1 MGTVVLRS
9 PAGGP
14 RRVENSRRA
23 SRAAPGGGLGAEA
36 GGLHFPR
43 CSAGACSRAGGGS
56 ARRLNAGGRSGAM
69 ELSALVRKLGHELT
83 EIRERSLKTI
93 LFKLDH
99 NLISYADLV
108 HEKALFHNLLEWFNF
123 PVVPIKEE
131 VLNFVNSLIKHP
143 PAAQKM
149 VGIGAV
155 EFFSQLRSD
164 VDPNLQAIIDGIVDR
179 LFFLSSELP
188 SSSSVCYQAQSQPSV
203 DQPVL
208 PQEELFTGYFC
219 QSRSHLPQL
228 EISPKRTVVK
238 CLKFSTFPW
247 LTLTSTDR
255 HILSSNESSLR
266 SNNQS
271 LIWSTCELLQDV
283 IMQDFPA
290 EIFLQRPKIVQSLL
304 SLLNLAFG
312 GDGRHQL
319 ALQAVSC
326 LQQLCIFLR
335 SRLNFHRDP
344 SFSSSEQGT
353 TSQNSSISYCQ
364 EARGAPRSQNPSP
377 GSSSPRPSVIGR
389 TVQRPRGDG
398 QDWDAVSSSGN
409 STQANVNSRISLH
422 SPFDVGHIDLPDI
435 ENEDTLELQMKQ
447 LSLPQFCVS
456 ILENAIPLLR
466 TGSRRMTMEVLELL
480 VEDMSLIGDAIS
492 ENVWEDDSL
501 FALELKDKLLL
512 VLSLLGET
520 ILYHKSNI
528 SAEQPKV
535 MLVHHRMTFISI
547 SLFTVR
553 LLQVLLPVEKASKV
567 TQKSLLNALFL
578 LSLDMSFSLEYP
590 SIHESIAA
598 YLEQMSTENYSIYKQ
613 VSEAAYSIEC
623 TCNFMVEVHKEGDK
637 NLSELLELAD
647 QALSS
652 LPFHLHFPLLQECIH
667 ICSNIWK
674 SAEANSLL
682 QVEGQKLLLHLL
694 SHPLLNIKAEAY
706 HCCLEVVKACLGIH
720 NIAKPV
726 PSISQGVHFLLHP
739 KVLYEICTFGLQE
752 DKNEVNSTAKSILIH
767 LLQGRLMMEVLTWNK
782 FTEALCPVIPVL
794 QGYADTKDT
803 LGKCIL
809 SLSET
814 TSDKGEGVLP
824 APPRLQA
831 ALRLLFSKKQLVRS
845 VAAKHLAFHVLNEE
859 GANLKRPCL
868 DSNVLSSISN
878 LFIMEGAMELK
889 LDDKMNSIIKAE
901 TVEKLYDI
909 LTSDAVDLVL
919 RKSAAEQLVVILEDT
934 KMHDIVKKLG
944 VIEKILAY
952 LNECVRV
959 DGKLME
965 SIVVPCLTLLRKIVS
980 ADPEVRLSLAQ
991 KPSLLLLLFRVSLIL
1006 QSDRAV
1012 LTETAVLLCLL
1023 LFDGIARTET
1033 WADGIASNNTE
1044 VPAFSLP
1051 VAVVRR
1057 YHLPVRITAHH
1068 VVSPNTVVVPLSS
1081 ECLAMKPVTDML
1093 KMAWNLSWYHGI
1105 ENLLQLINYEK
1116 ETETFLDSLKLSS
1129 EDILILKITHTN
1141 YGLQDCLSLII
1152 QAASHR
1158 DVRTALTRL
1167 SFYVLNDR
1175 LALKCSSGPCG
1186 TILKNFVWQKAMNR
1200 FLQVLPASVEDEK
1213 LLVDV
1218 LRFFNKLLREQKS
1231 NLESD
1236 HLKWILKS
1244 LLKNPKSLMGLLVR
1258 QDSQVQDEMDETQ
1271 AAVRQQLDK
1280 ELIRLFNLLLVYSM
1294 SVTDRE
1300 SLELAGLF
1308 RTELALKLLQCL
1320 RLTDAPHFYGLPSLE
1335 RTLQGMV
1342 HVTALPGWSTYSA
1355 AVEPVTICKKYLT
1368 GLLEVISSFYVEWGG
1383 NAMSFMGKGV
1393 TKSTVLC
1400 LLHLS
1405 HEMMAQAKDM
1415 DWISLWSLPYDSGE
1429 EQVLS
1434 HLGLAW
1440 LVPLWV
1446 DRDPEVRFT
1455 ALGIGSALTSIEIG
1469 CIALAESCQNI
1480 SGGLWG
1486 TVINILLDQSEC
1498 SMVRREA
1505 AFILQNLLVIPIP
1518 TEDTKDCIWQGPCV
1532 HDEESGLSQT
1542 GIPALKALLYHCQF
1556 YEHVNQMVKRCYL
1569 GCYMFDLNSYKED
1582 KLSIEKGGTTD
1593 FDDSLNLWKAP
1604 PSQRKSSHSH
1614 STSQTMIL
1622 SASPSLGSVAE
1633 LQATVPSSASFIPET
1648 VVDRLTAQG
1657 QSDTTITESP
1667 SQHDSPMSAARS
1679 KQCAVV
1685 TPALL
1690 SAVCS
1695 LLHNLLVVM
1704 PKDTGIALQQTHLLT
1719 TLSSLVSAN
1728 LVERCIL
1735 ELKAPLGRRCHIEN
1749 VKAQVLLLLQYLSS
1763 VSRLLKSCLLVDSQ
1777 LVSQD
1782 ELLKPL
1788 LENTFRIL
1796 TIHPKAGLDTELKS
1810 VLYETWVD
1818 SFSLLATLL
1827 WKNGQISFPS
1837 VTAALANHCTA
1848 IIDTISDC
1856 IHLSATYP
1864 ALYVASL
1871 QFLSVLLN
1879 EEGRKQLQDKQSV
1892 CQNPT
1897 ISFLLD
1903 HTEEC
1908 QAPVTQ
1914 LTALIIQVCE
1924 RKSSKDVLKE
1934 VATNALLSLL
1944 AVSKNAQKCALEADL
1959 IDSWIENMKHIHA
1972 QLNLDSLKPGKT
1984 QRKKE
1989 DNLIKELR
1997 CSMQLLRNCLFQN
2010 EECKMAAL
2018 KAHLVPVLHSL
2029 WPWLLADDSSMQIA
2043 LHLLCVYTANYPA
2056 GCASLCW
2063 ASGGQSSLLSAR
2075 SAAGN
2080 SLMHYI
2086 LKLASHV
2093 SNDNSPVQQVVF
2105 CLISNLAL
2113 SHDCRGII
2121 QKSNFLQNFL
2131 SLSLPKGSNKNS
2143 GNVSTLWL
2151 KLLLNISFG
2160 EDGQQMV
2167 MKINGFLDQIIEMCK
2182 YKHKSSQ
2189 HLALLILH
2197 NICFSPANKPKILG
2211 NDQAIAVLSS
2221 CLESNSP
2228 AVQRIGAASLWALL
2242 HNYQKAKVTLKNPS
2256 IRRRIDE
2263 AYSLVKKSSPQ
2274 PEENELHAY
2283 HVRCL
2288 ENIVQLLDC

>member
-1 MGTVVLRS
+1 
-9 PAGGP
+9 
-14 RRVENSRRA
+14 
-23 SRAAPGGGLGAEA
+23 
-36 GGLHFPR
+36 
-43 CSAGACSRAGGGS
+43 
-56 ARRLNAGGRSGAM
+56 M
-69 ELSALVRKLGHELT
+69 ELSSLVRKLGHELT

-108 HEKALFHNLLEWFNF
+108 HEKALFRNLLEWFNF
-123 PVVPIKEE
+123 PVVPVKEE

-149 VGIGAV
+149 IGIGAV

-164 VDPNLQAIIDGIVDR
+164 VDPNLQAIIDGIVDG
-179 LFFLSSELP
+179 LFFLPSELP
-188 SSSSVCYQAQSQPSV
+188 SSSLSVCYQAQAQPSV

-228 EISPKRTVVK
+228 QIPPKRTVVK

-255 HILSSNESSLR
+255 HVLSSNESSLR

-283 IMQDFPA
+283 IMQDFPP

-319 ALQAVSC
+319 ALQSVSC

-335 SRLNFHRDP
+335 RRLNFYRDP

-353 TSQNSSISYCQ
+353 ASQNSSISYCQ

-377 GSSSPRPSVIGR
+377 GSSSPRPFVIGR

-409 STQANVNSRISLH
+409 STQANANSRISLH

-435 ENEDTLELQMKQ
+435 DNEDTLELQMKQ

-456 ILENAIPLLR
+456 ILENAVPLLR
-466 TGSRRMTMEVLELL
+466 TGSRRVTMEVLELL
-480 VEDMSLIGDAIS
+480 VEDMFLIGDAIS

-512 VLSLLGET
+512 VLGLLGET

-535 MLVHHRMTFISI
+535 MLVHHRMAFISV

-553 LLQVLLPVEKASKV
+553 LLQILLPVEKASKV

-590 SIHESIAA
+590 SIHESVAA

-623 TCNFMVEVHKEGDK
+623 TCSFMVEVHKEGDK

-674 SAEANSLL
+674 SAKANSLL
-682 QVEGQKLLLHLL
+682 QAEGQKLLLHLL

-706 HCCLEVVKACLGIH
+706 HCCLEVVKDCLGIH

-726 PSISQGVHFLLHP
+726 PSICQGVHFLLHP

-752 DKNEVNSTAKSILIH
+752 DKNEVNSTAKTILIH
-767 LLQGRLMMEVLTWNK
+767 LLQGQLMMEVLTWNK
-782 FTEALCPVIPVL
+782 FIEALFPVLPVL

-824 APPRLQA
+824 RTPRLQA

-845 VAAKHLAFHVLNEE
+845 VAAKHLAFHLLNEE
-859 GANLKRPCL
+859 GASLKRPPL
-868 DSNVLSSISN
+868 DGDVLSSISN
-878 LFIMEGAMELK
+878 LFIVEGAMELK
-889 LDDKMNSIIKAE
+889 MNDKMDSIIKAE
-901 TVEKLYDI
+901 TVEKLYEI

-944 VIEKILAY
+944 VKEKILAY
-952 LNECVRV
+952 LNECVHV

-965 SIVVPCLTLLRKIVS
+965 SIVLPCLTLLRKIVS
-980 ADPEVRLSLAQ
+980 VDPVVRLSLAQ
-991 KPSLLLLLFRVSLIL
+991 QPSLLLLLFRVSLIL

-1023 LFDGIARTET
+1023 LFDEVARTET
-1033 WADGIASNNTE
+1033 WADGIASNYTE

-1068 VVSPNTVVVPLSS
+1068 VVSPNTVVIPLSS
-1081 ECLAMKPVTDML
+1081 ECLTMKPVSDML
-1093 KMAWNLSWYHGI
+1093 KTAWNLSWYHGI

-1116 ETETFLDSLKLSS
+1116 EAETFLDSLKLSS

-1152 QAASHR
+1152 QAASHS

-1175 LALKCSSGPCG
+1175 LALKCSSGPFG
-1186 TILKNFVWQKAMNR
+1186 TTLKSFDWQKAMSR

-1218 LRFFNKLLREQKS
+1218 LRFLNKLLREQKS

-1244 LLKNPKSLMGLLVR
+1244 FLKNQPKSLLGLLVR
-1258 QDSQVQDEMDETQ
+1258 TESQVQDEMDETQ
-1271 AAVRQQLDK
+1271 AAVRQRLDK
-1280 ELIRLFNLLLVYSM
+1280 ELIHLFNMLLVCSM

-1300 SLELAGLF
+1300 GLELAGSF
-1308 RTELALKLLQCL
+1308 RTVLALKLLQCL

-1355 AVEPVTICKKYLT
+1355 EVEPVTICKKYLT

-1405 HEMMAQAKDM
+1405 HEMMAQAKDT
-1415 DWISLWSLPYDSGE
+1415 
-1429 EQVLS
+1429 
-1434 HLGLAW
+1434 
-1440 LVPLWV
+1440 
-1446 DRDPEVRFT
+1446 VRFT
-1455 ALGIGSALTSIEIG
+1455 ALGIGSALTSLEKG
-1469 CIALAESCQNI
+1469 CIALGESCQNI

-1518 TEDTKDCIWQGPCV
+1518 TEDLKDCIWQGPCV

-1556 YEHVNQMVKRCYL
+1556 YEQVNQMVKHCYL
-1569 GCYMFDLNSYKED
+1569 GCYMFDLNSYKEEN
-1582 KLSIEKGGTTD
+1582 LSIEKGGVTD

-1604 PSQRKSSHSH
+1604 PSQSKSSHSH
-1614 STSQTMIL
+1614 STSETMIL
-1622 SASPSLGSVAE
+1622 SASPSLGSVTE

-1667 SQHDSPMSAARS
+1667 SEHDSPMSAALS
-1679 KQCAVV
+1679 KQRAVV

-1719 TLSSLVSAN
+1719 TLSSLVSAS

-1735 ELKAPLGRRCHIEN
+1735 ELKAPLGHRCHTEH
-1749 VKAQVLLLLQYLSS
+1749 VKAQVLLLLQYMSS
-1763 VSRLLKSCLLVDSQ
+1763 VSRLLKSCLLVDSH

-1788 LENTFRIL
+1788 LGNTFKIL
-1796 TIHPKAGLDTELKS
+1796 TIRPKDGLDTELTS
-1810 VLYETWVD
+1810 VLHETWVD
-1818 SFSLLATLL
+1818 FFSFLATLL
-1827 WKNGQISFPS
+1827 WKSGQISFPS

-1856 IHLSATYP
+1856 IHLSTTYP

-1903 HTEEC
+1903 HTEGC

-1944 AVSKNAQKCALEADL
+1944 AVSKNAQKCALKADL
-1959 IDSWIENMKHIHA
+1959 IDSCIENMKHIHA
-1972 QLNLDSLKPGKT
+1972 QLNLVSLKPGKA

-2010 EECKMAAL
+2010 EECKMAVL
-2018 KAHLVPVLHSL
+2018 KTHLVPVLHSL
-2029 WPWLLADDSSMQIA
+2029 WPWFLADDSSMQIA

-2063 ASGGQSSLLSAR
+2063 ASGGQSLLPSAR

-2080 SLMHYI
+2080 SLMHNI

-2113 SHDCRGII
+2113 SHDCKGII

-2143 GNVSTLWL
+2143 SNVSTLWL

-2189 HLALLILH
+2189 YLALLILH

-2211 NDQAIAVLSS
+2211 NDQAIAVLSA

-2283 HVRCL
+2283 HVKCL
-2288 ENIVQLLDC
+2288 ENVVQLLDC

>member
-1 MGTVVLRS
+1 
-9 PAGGP
+9 
-14 RRVENSRRA
+14 
-23 SRAAPGGGLGAEA
+23 
-36 GGLHFPR
+36 
-43 CSAGACSRAGGGS
+43 
-56 ARRLNAGGRSGAM
+56 
-69 ELSALVRKLGHELT
+69 GHELT

-108 HEKALFHNLLEWFNF
+108 HEKVLFRNLLEWFNF
-123 PVVPIKEE
+123 PVVPVKEE
-131 VLNFVNSLIKHP
+131 VLNFVNNLIKHP
-143 PAAQKM
+143 PAAQNM
-149 VGIGAV
+149 IGIGAV

-164 VDPNLQAIIDGIVDR
+164 VDPNLQAIIDGIVDG
-179 LFFLSSELP
+179 LFFLPSELP
-188 SSSSVCYQAQSQPSV
+188 SSSLSVCYQAQAQPSV
-203 DQPVL
+203 DQSVL

-228 EISPKRTVVK
+228 EIPPKRTVVK

-255 HILSSNESSLR
+255 HVLSSNESSLR

-290 EIFLQRPKIVQSLL
+290 EIFLQRPKIVQARIQIKFKVFIGSLL

-335 SRLNFHRDP
+335 RRLNFHRDP
-344 SFSSSEQGT
+344 NFSSSEQGT
-353 TSQNSSISYCQ
+353 VSQNSSISYCQ

-377 GSSSPRPSVIGR
+377 GSSSPRPFVIGR

-409 STQANVNSRISLH
+409 STQANANSRISLH

-435 ENEDTLELQMKQ
+435 DNEDTLELQMKQ

-456 ILENAIPLLR
+456 ILESAIPLLR
-466 TGSRRMTMEVLELL
+466 TGSRRVTMEVLELL
-480 VEDMSLIGDAIS
+480 VEDMFLIGDAIS
-492 ENVWEDDSL
+492 ENVWQDDSL

-512 VLSLLGET
+512 VLGLLGET

-535 MLVHHRMTFISI
+535 MLVHHRMAFISI

-553 LLQVLLPVEKASKV
+553 LLQILLPVEKASKV

-590 SIHESIAA
+590 SIHESVAA

-623 TCNFMVEVHKEGDK
+623 TCSFMVEIHKEGDK

-667 ICSNIWK
+667 MCSNIWK
-674 SAEANSLL
+674 SAKANSLL
-682 QVEGQKLLLHLL
+682 QAEGQKLLLRLL
-694 SHPLLNIKAEAY
+694 SHPLLNVKAEAY
-706 HCCLEVVKACLGIH
+706 RCCLEVVKDCLGIH

-726 PSISQGVHFLLHP
+726 SSICQGVHFLLHP

-752 DKNEVNSTAKSILIH
+752 DKNEVNSTAKTILIH
-767 LLQGRLMMEVLTWNK
+767 LLQGQLMMEVLTWNK
-782 FTEALCPVIPVL
+782 FIEALFPVLPVL

-814 TSDKGEGVLP
+814 TSDKGEGILP
-824 APPRLQA
+824 RTSRLQA
-831 ALRLLFSKKQLVRS
+831 ALRLLFSKKQLVRA
-845 VAAKHLAFHVLNEE
+845 VAAKHLAFHLLNEE
-859 GANLKRPCL
+859 GASLKRPPL
-868 DSNVLSSISN
+868 DGNVLSSISN
-878 LFIMEGAMELK
+878 LFIVEGAMELK
-889 LDDKMNSIIKAE
+889 MNDKMDSIIKVK

-909 LTSDAVDLVL
+909 FTSDAVDLVL

-944 VIEKILAY
+944 VKEKILSY
-952 LNECVRV
+952 LNECVHV
-959 DGKLME
+959 DGKLIE
-965 SIVVPCLTLLRKIVS
+965 SIMLPCLTLLRKIVC
-980 ADPEVRLSLAQ
+980 ADPVVRLSLAQ
-991 KPSLLLLLFRVSLIL
+991 QPSLLLLLFRVSLIL

-1012 LTETAVLLCLL
+1012 LTETVVLLCLL
-1023 LFDGIARTET
+1023 LFDEVARIET
-1033 WADGIASNNTE
+1033 WADGIASNCTE
-1044 VPAFSLP
+1044 EPAFSLP

-1081 ECLAMKPVTDML
+1081 ECLSMKPVSDML
-1093 KMAWNLSWYHGI
+1093 KTAWNLSWYHGI

-1116 ETETFLDSLKLSS
+1116 EAETFLDSLKLSS
-1129 EDILILKITHTN
+1129 EDILILKITHAN
-1141 YGLQDCLSLII
+1141 CGLQDCLSLII
-1152 QAASHR
+1152 QAASHS

-1175 LALKCSSGPCG
+1175 LALKCSSGPCE
-1186 TILKNFVWQKAMNR
+1186 TTLKIFDWQKAINR

-1218 LRFFNKLLREQKS
+1218 LRFLNKLLRDQKS

-1244 LLKNPKSLMGLLVR
+1244 LLKNQPKSLLGLLVR
-1258 QDSQVQDEMDETQ
+1258 PESQVQDEMDETQ
-1271 AAVRQQLDK
+1271 AAVRQRLDK
-1280 ELIRLFNLLLVYSM
+1280 ELIRLFNMLLVCSV

-1300 SLELAGLF
+1300 GLELAGSF

-1415 DWISLWSLPYDSGE
+1415 DWISLWSLPYDNSE

-1455 ALGIGSALTSIEIG
+1455 ALGIGSALTSLEKG

-1518 TEDTKDCIWQGPCV
+1518 TEDLKDCIWQGPSV

-1542 GIPALKALLYHCQF
+1542 GVPALKALLYHCQF
-1556 YEHVNQMVKRCYL
+1556 YEQVNQMVKHCYL
-1569 GCYMFDLNSYKED
+1569 GCYMFDLDSYKENN
-1582 KLSIEKGGTTD
+1582 LSQEKGGITD
-1593 FDDSLNLWKAP
+1593 FDDSLNLWNAP
-1604 PSQRKSSHSH
+1604 PSQSKSSHSH
-1614 STSQTMIL
+1614 STSETMIL
-1622 SASPSLGSVAE
+1622 SASPSLGSVTE

-1648 VVDRLTAQG
+1648 GVDRLTAQG
-1657 QSDTTITESP
+1657 KSSLSQSDTTITESP
-1667 SQHDSPMSAARS
+1667 SEHNSPKSAALS
-1679 KQCAVV
+1679 KQRAVV

-1704 PKDTGIALQQTHLLT
+1704 PEDTGLALQQTHLLT

-1735 ELKAPLGRRCHIEN
+1735 ELKAPLGHQCHIEH
-1749 VKAQVLLLLQYLSS
+1749 VKAQVLLLLQYVSS
-1763 VSRLLKSCLLVDSQ
+1763 VSRLLKSCLLVDSH

-1788 LENTFRIL
+1788 LGNTFKIL
-1796 TIHPKAGLDTELKS
+1796 TIRPKDGLDTELTS
-1810 VLYETWVD
+1810 VLHETWVD
-1818 SFSLLATLL
+1818 FFSLLATLL
-1827 WKNGQISFPS
+1827 WRSGQICFPS

-1856 IHLSATYP
+1856 IHLSTTHP

-1879 EEGRKQLQDKQSV
+1879 EEGRKWLQDKQSM

-1903 HTEEC
+1903 HTEGS
-1908 QAPVTQ
+1908 QAAVTQ

-1959 IDSWIENMKHIHA
+1959 IDSCIENMKHIHA
-1972 QLNLDSLKPGKT
+1972 QLNLDSLKPGKA

-2010 EECKMAAL
+2010 EDCKMAVL
-2018 KAHLVPVLHSL
+2018 KTHLVPVLHSL
-2029 WPWLLADDSSMQIA
+2029 WPWFLADDFSMQIA

-2063 ASGGQSSLLSAR
+2063 ASGGQSSLPSAR

-2080 SLMHYI
+2080 SLMHNI
-2086 LKLASHV
+2086 LKLASRV

-2113 SHDCRGII
+2113 SHDCKGII

-2143 GNVSTLWL
+2143 SNVSTLWL

-2211 NDQAIAVLSS
+2211 NDQAIAVLSA

-2263 AYSLVKKSSPQ
+2263 AYSLVKKNSPQ

-2283 HVRCL
+2283 HVKCL

>member
-1 MGTVVLRS
+1 
-9 PAGGP
+9 
-14 RRVENSRRA
+14 
-23 SRAAPGGGLGAEA
+23 
-36 GGLHFPR
+36 
-43 CSAGACSRAGGGS
+43 
-56 ARRLNAGGRSGAM
+56 M

-108 HEKALFHNLLEWFNF
+108 HEKALFRNLLEWFNF

-131 VLNFVNSLIKHP
+131 VLNFVNSLIK
-143 PAAQKM
+143 
-149 VGIGAV
+149 
-155 EFFSQLRSD
+155 LRSD

-188 SSSSVCYQAQSQPSV
+188 SSPSVCYQAQSQPSV
-203 DQPVL
+203 DQP
-208 PQEELFTGYFC
+208 
-219 QSRSHLPQL
+219 
-228 EISPKRTVVK
+228 
-238 CLKFSTFPW
+238 
-247 LTLTSTDR
+247 
-255 HILSSNESSLR
+255 
-266 SNNQS
+266 
-271 LIWSTCELLQDV
+271 
-283 IMQDFPA
+283 
-290 EIFLQRPKIVQSLL
+290 
-304 SLLNLAFG
+304 
-312 GDGRHQL
+312 
-319 ALQAVSC
+319 
-326 LQQLCIFLR
+326 
-335 SRLNFHRDP
+335 
-344 SFSSSEQGT
+344 
-353 TSQNSSISYCQ
+353 
-364 EARGAPRSQNPSP
+364 
-377 GSSSPRPSVIGR
+377 
-389 TVQRPRGDG
+389 
-398 QDWDAVSSSGN
+398 
-409 STQANVNSRISLH
+409 
-422 SPFDVGHIDLPDI
+422 GHIDLPDI

-501 FALELKDKLLL
+501 FALEL
-512 VLSLLGET
+512 
-520 ILYHKSNI
+520 
-528 SAEQPKV
+528 
-535 MLVHHRMTFISI
+535 
-547 SLFTVR
+547 
-553 LLQVLLPVEKASKV
+553 ASKV
-567 TQKSLLNALFL
+567 TQKSLLNALFV

-623 TCNFMVEVHKEGDK
+623 TSNFMVEVHKEGDK
-637 NLSELLELAD
+637 NLSELLELA
-647 QALSS
+647 
-652 LPFHLHFPLLQECIH
+652 
-667 ICSNIWK
+667 
-674 SAEANSLL
+674 
-682 QVEGQKLLLHLL
+682 
-694 SHPLLNIKAEAY
+694 
-706 HCCLEVVKACLGIH
+706 GIH
-720 NIAKPV
+720 NIAKPM

-752 DKNEVNSTAKSILIH
+752 DKNE
-767 LLQGRLMMEVLTWNK
+767 
-782 FTEALCPVIPVL
+782 
-794 QGYADTKDT
+794 GYADTKDT

-824 APPRLQA
+824 ATPRLQA

-868 DSNVLSSISN
+868 DSNVLSSIAN
-878 LFIMEGAMELK
+878 LFIIEGAMELK

-919 RKSAAEQLVVILEDT
+919 RKSAAEQLVVILEVVLAIFAFPTDT
-934 KMHDIVKKLG
+934 KMHDIVKRLG

-965 SIVVPCLTLLRKIVS
+965 SVVVPCLTLLRKIVS

-991 KPSLLLLLFRVSLIL
+991 QPSLLLLLFRVSLIL
-1006 QSDRAV
+1006 QGDRAV
-1012 LTETAVLLCLL
+1012 LTETTVLLCLL

-1116 ETETFLDSLKLSS
+1116 ETETFLDSLKLSP
-1129 EDILILKITHTN
+1129 EDILILKVTHTN

-1152 QAASHR
+1152 QAASH
-1158 DVRTALTRL
+1158 
-1167 SFYVLNDR
+1167 
-1175 LALKCSSGPCG
+1175 
-1186 TILKNFVWQKAMNR
+1186 
-1200 FLQVLPASVEDEK
+1200 
-1213 LLVDV
+1213 
-1218 LRFFNKLLREQKS
+1218 
-1231 NLESD
+1231 SD
-1236 HLKWILKS
+1236 
-1244 LLKNPKSLMGLLVR
+1244 PKSLMGLLVR

-1405 HEMMAQAKDM
+1405 HEMMAQAKDT

-1498 SMVRREA
+1498 SMVRRE
-1505 AFILQNLLVIPIP
+1505 
-1518 TEDTKDCIWQGPCV
+1518 GPCV

-1593 FDDSLNLWKAP
+1593 FDDSLNLWKPP

-1667 SQHDSPMSAARS
+1667 SQHDSPMSAALS

-1695 LLHNLLVVM
+1695 FLHNLLVVM

-1719 TLSSLVSAN
+1719 TLS
-1728 LVERCIL
+1728 
-1735 ELKAPLGRRCHIEN
+1735 
-1749 VKAQVLLLLQYLSS
+1749 
-1763 VSRLLKSCLLVDSQ
+1763 RLLKSCLLVDSQ
-1777 LVSQD
+1777 LVIQD

-1827 WKNGQISFPS
+1827 WKSGQISFPS

-1856 IHLSATYP
+1856 IHLSTTYP

-1944 AVSKNAQKCALEADL
+1944 AVSKNAQRCALEADL

-1972 QLNLDSLKPGKT
+1972 QLNLDSLKPGKA

-1997 CSMQLLRNCLFQN
+1997 CSMQFLRNCLFQN
-2010 EECKMAAL
+2010 EECKDLQKELLGGLKEVAVDNWRAL
-2018 KAHLVPVLHSL
+2018 SFALYTIALLYSHVVLHFVG
-2029 WPWLLADDSSMQIA
+2029 PVVDNHHFH
-2043 LHLLCVYTANYPA
+2043 LH
-2056 GCASLCW
+2056 
-2063 ASGGQSSLLSAR
+2063 
-2075 SAAGN
+2075 
-2080 SLMHYI
+2080 
-2086 LKLASHV
+2086 
-2093 SNDNSPVQQVVF
+2093 
-2105 CLISNLAL
+2105 
-2113 SHDCRGII
+2113 
-2121 QKSNFLQNFL
+2121 
-2131 SLSLPKGSNKNS
+2131 
-2143 GNVSTLWL
+2143 
-2151 KLLLNISFG
+2151 
-2160 EDGQQMV
+2160 E
-2167 MKINGFLDQIIEMCK
+2167 
-2182 YKHKSSQ
+2182 
-2189 HLALLILH
+2189 
-2197 NICFSPANKPKILG
+2197 
-2211 NDQAIAVLSS
+2211 
-2221 CLESNSP
+2221 
-2228 AVQRIGAASLWALL
+2228 
-2242 HNYQKAKVTLKNPS
+2242 
-2256 IRRRIDE
+2256 
-2263 AYSLVKKSSPQ
+2263 
-2274 PEENELHAY
+2274 
-2283 HVRCL
+2283 
-2288 ENIVQLLDC
+2288 VQLAIH

>member
-1 MGTVVLRS
+1 
-9 PAGGP
+9 
-14 RRVENSRRA
+14 
-23 SRAAPGGGLGAEA
+23 
-36 GGLHFPR
+36 
-43 CSAGACSRAGGGS
+43 
-56 ARRLNAGGRSGAM
+56 M
-69 ELSALVRKLGHELT
+69 ELSSLVRKLGHELT

-108 HEKALFHNLLEWFNF
+108 HEKALFRNLLEWFNF
-123 PVVPIKEE
+123 PVVPVKEE

-149 VGIGAV
+149 IGIGAV

-164 VDPNLQAIIDGIVDR
+164 VDPNLQAIIDGIVDG
-179 LFFLSSELP
+179 LFFLPSELP
-188 SSSSVCYQAQSQPSV
+188 SSSLSVCYQAQAQPSV

-228 EISPKRTVVK
+228 QIPPKRTVVK

-255 HILSSNESSLR
+255 HVLSSNESSLR

-319 ALQAVSC
+319 ALQSVSC

-335 SRLNFHRDP
+335 RRLNFHRDP

-353 TSQNSSISYCQ
+353 ASQNSSISYCQ

-377 GSSSPRPSVIGR
+377 GSSSPRPFVIGR

-409 STQANVNSRISLH
+409 STQANANSRISLH
-422 SPFDVGHIDLPDI
+422 SPFDVGHTDLPDI
-435 ENEDTLELQMKQ
+435 DNEDTLELQMKQ

-466 TGSRRMTMEVLELL
+466 TGSRRVTMEVLELL
-480 VEDMSLIGDAIS
+480 VEDMFLIGDAIS

-512 VLSLLGET
+512 VLGLLGET

-535 MLVHHRMTFISI
+535 MLVHHRMAFISV

-553 LLQVLLPVEKASKV
+553 LLQILLPVEKASKV

-590 SIHESIAA
+590 SIHESVAA

-623 TCNFMVEVHKEGDK
+623 TCSFMVEVRKEGDK

-652 LPFHLHFPLLQECIH
+652 LPFHLHFPLLQECVH

-674 SAEANSLL
+674 SAKANSLL
-682 QVEGQKLLLHLL
+682 QAEGQKLLLHLL

-706 HCCLEVVKACLGIH
+706 HCCLEVVKDCLGIH

-726 PSISQGVHFLLHP
+726 PSICQGVHFLLHP

-752 DKNEVNSTAKSILIH
+752 DKNEVNSTAKTILIH
-767 LLQGRLMMEVLTWNK
+767 LLQGQLMMEVLTWNK
-782 FTEALCPVIPVL
+782 FIEALFSVLPVL

-824 APPRLQA
+824 RTPRLQA

-845 VAAKHLAFHVLNEE
+845 VAAKHLAFHLLNEE
-859 GANLKRPCL
+859 GASLKRPPL
-868 DSNVLSSISN
+868 DGDVLSSISN
-878 LFIMEGAMELK
+878 LFIVEGAVELK
-889 LDDKMNSIIKAE
+889 MNDKMDSIIKAE
-901 TVEKLYDI
+901 TVEKLYEI

-944 VIEKILAY
+944 VKEKILAY
-952 LNECVRV
+952 LNECVHV

-965 SIVVPCLTLLRKIVS
+965 SIVLPCLTLLRKIVS
-980 ADPEVRLSLAQ
+980 VDPVVRLSLAQ
-991 KPSLLLLLFRVSLIL
+991 QPSLLLLLFRVSLIL

-1023 LFDGIARTET
+1023 LFDEVARTET
-1033 WADGIASNNTE
+1033 WADGIASNYTE

-1057 YHLPVRITAHH
+1057 YHLPVRITGHH
-1068 VVSPNTVVVPLSS
+1068 VVSPNTVVIPLSS
-1081 ECLAMKPVTDML
+1081 ECLTMKPVSDML
-1093 KMAWNLSWYHGI
+1093 KTAWNLSWYHGI

-1116 ETETFLDSLKLSS
+1116 EAETFLDSLKLSS

-1152 QAASHR
+1152 QAASHS
-1158 DVRTALTRL
+1158 DVRTSLTRL

-1175 LALKCSSGPCG
+1175 LALKCSSGPFG
-1186 TILKNFVWQKAMNR
+1186 TTLKSFDWQKAMNR

-1218 LRFFNKLLREQKS
+1218 LRFLNKLLREQKS

-1244 LLKNPKSLMGLLVR
+1244 FLKNQPKSLLGLLVR
-1258 QDSQVQDEMDETQ
+1258 TESQVQDEMDETQ
-1271 AAVRQQLDK
+1271 AAVRQRLDK
-1280 ELIRLFNLLLVYSM
+1280 ELIRLFNMLLVCSV

-1300 SLELAGLF
+1300 GLELSGSF

-1355 AVEPVTICKKYLT
+1355 EVEPVTICKKYLT

-1405 HEMMAQAKDM
+1405 HEMMAQAKD
-1415 DWISLWSLPYDSGE
+1415 
-1429 EQVLS
+1429 
-1434 HLGLAW
+1434 
-1440 LVPLWV
+1440 
-1446 DRDPEVRFT
+1446 T
-1455 ALGIGSALTSIEIG
+1455 
-1469 CIALAESCQNI
+1469 
-1480 SGGLWG
+1480 
-1486 TVINILLDQSEC
+1486 
-1498 SMVRREA
+1498 A

-1518 TEDTKDCIWQGPCV
+1518 TEDLKDCIWQGPCV

-1556 YEHVNQMVKRCYL
+1556 YEQVNQMVKHCYL

-1582 KLSIEKGGTTD
+1582 NLNIEKGGVTD

-1604 PSQRKSSHSH
+1604 PSQSKSSHSH
-1614 STSQTMIL
+1614 STSETMIL
-1622 SASPSLGSVAE
+1622 SASPSLGSVTE

-1667 SQHDSPMSAARS
+1667 SEHDSPMSAALS
-1679 KQCAVV
+1679 KQRAVV

-1719 TLSSLVSAN
+1719 TLSSLVSAS

-1735 ELKAPLGRRCHIEN
+1735 ELKAPLGHRCHTEH
-1749 VKAQVLLLLQYLSS
+1749 VKAQVLLLLQYMSS
-1763 VSRLLKSCLLVDSQ
+1763 VSRLLKSCLLVDSH

-1788 LENTFRIL
+1788 LGNTFKIL
-1796 TIHPKAGLDTELKS
+1796 TIRPKDGLDTELTS

-1818 SFSLLATLL
+1818 FFSFLATLL
-1827 WKNGQISFPS
+1827 WKSGQISFPS
-1837 VTAALANHCTA
+1837 VTAALANHCAA

-1856 IHLSATYP
+1856 IHLSTTYP

-1903 HTEEC
+1903 HTEGC

-1924 RKSSKDVLKE
+1924 RKSSKDGLKE

-1944 AVSKNAQKCALEADL
+1944 AVSKNAQKCALKADL
-1959 IDSWIENMKHIHA
+1959 IDSCIENMKHIHA
-1972 QLNLDSLKPGKT
+1972 QLNLVSLKPGKA

-2010 EECKMAAL
+2010 EECKMAVL
-2018 KAHLVPVLHSL
+2018 KTHLVPVLHSL
-2029 WPWLLADDSSMQIA
+2029 WPWFLADDSSMQIA

-2063 ASGGQSSLLSAR
+2063 ASGGQSLLPSAR

-2080 SLMHYI
+2080 SLMHNI

-2113 SHDCRGII
+2113 SHDCKGII

-2143 GNVSTLWL
+2143 SNVSTLWL

-2189 HLALLILH
+2189 YLALLILH

-2211 NDQAIAVLSS
+2211 NDQAIAVLSA

-2256 IRRRIDE
+2256 IRRKIDE

-2283 HVRCL
+2283 HVKCL
-2288 ENIVQLLDC
+2288 ENVVQLLDC

>member
-1 MGTVVLRS
+1 MGFLI
-9 PAGGP
+9 PFFWA
-14 RRVENSRRA
+14 
-23 SRAAPGGGLGAEA
+23 
-36 GGLHFPR
+36 
-43 CSAGACSRAGGGS
+43 
-56 ARRLNAGGRSGAM
+56 
-69 ELSALVRKLGHELT
+69 GHELT

-93 LFKLDH
+93 LLKLDH

-108 HEKALFHNLLEWFNF
+108 HEKALFRNLLEWFNF
-123 PVVPIKEE
+123 PVVPIKVE

-143 PAAQKM
+143 LAAQKM
-149 VGIGAV
+149 IEIGAV
-155 EFFSQLRSD
+155 EFFSQLRFD
-164 VDPNLQAIIDGIVDR
+164 VDPNLQAIIDGILDG
-179 LFFLSSELP
+179 LFFLPSELP

-219 QSRSHLPQL
+219 QNRSHLPQL

-255 HILSSNESSLR
+255 HVLSSNESSLR

-290 EIFLQRPKIVQSLL
+290 EIFLQRPKIVSVLMVWSLQSLL

-335 SRLNFHRDP
+335 RRLNFHRDP

-353 TSQNSSISYCQ
+353 ASQNSSISYCQ

-409 STQANVNSRISLH
+409 STQANANSRISLH
-422 SPFDVGHIDLPDI
+422 SPFGEFAHVEHIDLPDT

-466 TGSRRMTMEVLELL
+466 TGSRRVTMEALELL

-512 VLSLLGET
+512 VLGLLGET

-535 MLVHHRMTFISI
+535 MLVHHRMAFISI

-553 LLQVLLPVEKASKV
+553 LLQILLPVEKASKV

-590 SIHESIAA
+590 SMHESVAA

-623 TCNFMVEVHKEGDK
+623 TCSFMVEVHKEGDK

-667 ICSNIWK
+667 ICSYIWK
-674 SAEANSLL
+674 SAEVNSLL
-682 QVEGQKLLLHLL
+682 QAEGQKLLLHLL
-694 SHPLLNIKAEAY
+694 AHPLLNIKAEAY
-706 HCCLEVVKACLGIH
+706 HRCLEVVKDCLGIH
-720 NIAKPV
+720 NVAKPV
-726 PSISQGVHFLLHP
+726 PSICQGVHFLLHP
-739 KVLYEICTFGLQE
+739 KVLYEICAFGLQE
-752 DKNEVNSTAKSILIH
+752 DKNEVNSTAKAILIH
-767 LLQGRLMMEVLTWNK
+767 LLQGQLMMEVLTWNK
-782 FTEALCPVIPVL
+782 FIQALCPVIPVL

-814 TSDKGEGVLP
+814 TSDKGEGILP
-824 APPRLQA
+824 RTPRLQA

-845 VAAKHLAFHVLNEE
+845 GAAKHLAFHLLNEQ

-878 LFIMEGAMELK
+878 LFIIERAMELK

-919 RKSAAEQLVVILEDT
+919 RRSAAEQLAVILEDT

-944 VIEKILAY
+944 VIDKILAY
-952 LNECVRV
+952 LNECVHM

-965 SIVVPCLTLLRKIVS
+965 SLVVPCLTLLRKIVW
-980 ADPEVRLSLAQ
+980 ADPDVRLSLAQ
-991 KPSLLLLLFRVSLIL
+991 QPSLLLLLFRVSLIL

-1012 LTETAVLLCLL
+1012 LTETTVLLFIL
-1023 LFDGIARTET
+1023 LFEEVARPET
-1033 WADGIASNNTE
+1033 WADTASNNTE

-1081 ECLAMKPVTDML
+1081 ECLSMKPVSDML
-1093 KMAWNLSWYHGI
+1093 KTAWNLSWYHGI
-1105 ENLLQLINYEK
+1105 ENLLQLMNYEK
-1116 ETETFLDSLKLSS
+1116 EAETFLDCLKLSS
-1129 EDILILKITHTN
+1129 EDIVILKITHTS

-1152 QAASHR
+1152 QAASHK

-1175 LALKCSSGPCG
+1175 LSLKCSSGPCG
-1186 TILKNFVWQKAMNR
+1186 TTLKSFVWQKAIDR

-1218 LRFFNKLLREQKS
+1218 LRFLNKLLREQKS

-1236 HLKWILKS
+1236 HLKWFLKS
-1244 LLKNPKSLMGLLVR
+1244 LLKNQPKSLMGLLVR
-1258 QDSQVQDEMDETQ
+1258 PESHVQDEMDETQ
-1271 AAVRQQLDK
+1271 AAVRQRLDK
-1280 ELIRLFNLLLVYSM
+1280 ELIRLFNTLLVCSM
-1294 SVTDRE
+1294 PVTDRE
-1300 SLELAGLF
+1300 GLELAGSF

-1320 RLTDAPHFYGLPSLE
+1320 RVTDAPHFYGLPSLE

-1405 HEMMAQAKDM
+1405 HEMMAQAKDA
-1415 DWISLWSLPYDSGE
+1415 DWISLWSLPYDNSE
-1429 EQVLS
+1429 EQALS

-1455 ALGIGSALTSIEIG
+1455 ALGIGSALTSLETG

-1505 AFILQNLLVIPIP
+1505 AFILQNLLVIPIS
-1518 TEDTKDCIWQGPCV
+1518 TEDTKDSVWQGPCV

-1542 GIPALKALLYHCQF
+1542 GIPALKALLYHCKF
-1556 YEHVNQMVKRCYL
+1556 YEHVNQMVKHCYL
-1569 GCYMFDLNSYKED
+1569 GCYMFGLNSYKED
-1582 KLSIEKGGTTD
+1582 KLKAEKGGITD

-1604 PSQRKSSHSH
+1604 PSQSKSSHSH
-1614 STSQTMIL
+1614 STSETMIL
-1622 SASPSLGSVAE
+1622 SASPSLGSVTE
-1633 LQATVPSSASFIPET
+1633 LQATVPSLASFIPET

-1657 QSDTTITESP
+1657 QSDTTITESA
-1667 SQHDSPMSAARS
+1667 SQHDSPISAALS
-1679 KQCAVV
+1679 KQRAVV

-1719 TLSSLVSAN
+1719 TLSSLVSAS
-1728 LVERCIL
+1728 LVERCVL
-1735 ELKAPLGRRCHIEN
+1735 ELKAPLGHQCHIEH

-1763 VSRLLKSCLLVDSQ
+1763 VSRLLKSCLLVDSH
-1777 LVSQD
+1777 LLSQD

-1788 LENTFRIL
+1788 LGNTFRIL
-1796 TIHPKAGLDTELKS
+1796 TVRPKDGLDTRLTC
-1810 VLYETWVD
+1810 VLHETWAD

-1827 WKNGQISFPS
+1827 WKSGQISFPS

-1856 IHLSATYP
+1856 IHLSTTYP

-1879 EEGRKQLQDKQSV
+1879 EEGKKHFQDKQSV
-1892 CQNPT
+1892 RQSPT

-1908 QAPVTQ
+1908 QASVTQ

-1959 IDSWIENMKHIHA
+1959 IDSCIENMKHVHA
-1972 QLNLDSLKPGKT
+1972 QLNLDSLKPGKG
-1984 QRKKE
+1984 QKKKE

-2010 EECKMAAL
+2010 EDCKVAAL

-2029 WPWLLADDSSMQIA
+2029 WPWFLADDSSMQIA
-2043 LHLLCVYTANYPA
+2043 LHLLCVYTENYPA

-2063 ASGGQSSLLSAR
+2063 AGGGQSSLPSAR

-2080 SLMHYI
+2080 SLTHYV

-2093 SNDNSPVQQVVF
+2093 STDNSPVQQVVF
-2105 CLISNLAL
+2105 CLVSNLAL
-2113 SHDCRGII
+2113 SHDCKGII

-2151 KLLLNISFG
+2151 RLLLNISFG

-2197 NICFSPANKPKILG
+2197 NICFSPANKSKILG
-2211 NDQAIAVLSS
+2211 NDQAIAVLSA

-2263 AYSLVKKSSPQ
+2263 AYSLVK
-2274 PEENELHAY
+2274 
-2283 HVRCL
+2283 
-2288 ENIVQLLDC
+2288 

>member
-1 MGTVVLRS
+1 
-9 PAGGP
+9 
-14 RRVENSRRA
+14 
-23 SRAAPGGGLGAEA
+23 
-36 GGLHFPR
+36 
-43 CSAGACSRAGGGS
+43 
-56 ARRLNAGGRSGAM
+56 M
-69 ELSALVRKLGHELT
+69 ELAALVRKLGHELT

-108 HEKALFHNLLEWFNF
+108 REKALFRNLLEWFNF

-143 PAAQKM
+143 AAAQKM

-164 VDPNLQAIIDGIVDR
+164 VDPHLQAIIDGIVDR

-188 SSSSVCYQAQSQPSV
+188 SGSSVCYQAQSQPS
-203 DQPVL
+203 
-208 PQEELFTGYFC
+208 ELFTGYFC

-238 CLKFSTFPW
+238 CLKFSSFPW

-255 HILSSNESSLR
+255 HVLSSNESSLR

-335 SRLNFHRDP
+335 TRLNFHRDP

-353 TSQNSSISYCQ
+353 ASQNSSISYCQ
-364 EARGAPRSQNPSP
+364 EARGAPGSQNPSP

-409 STQANVNSRISLH
+409 STQANANSRVSLH
-422 SPFDVGHIDLPDI
+422 SPFDVGHTDLPDI
-435 ENEDTLELQMKQ
+435 ENEDPLELQMKQ

-466 TGSRRMTMEVLELL
+466 TGSRRVTMEVLELL

-501 FALELKDKLLL
+501 FALELVRDKLLL
-512 VLSLLGET
+512 VLGLLGET

-535 MLVHHRMTFISI
+535 MLMHHRMAFISI

-590 SIHESIAA
+590 SMHESIAA

-623 TCNFMVEVHKEGDK
+623 TCSFMVEVHKEGDK
-637 NLSELLELAD
+637 NLSELLELAA

-652 LPFHLHFPLLQECIH
+652 LPFHLHFPLLRECIH

-682 QVEGQKLLLHLL
+682 QVESQKLLLHLL

-706 HCCLEVVKACLGIH
+706 HCCLEVVKDCLGIH

-726 PSISQGVHFLLHP
+726 PSICQGVHFLLQP

-752 DKNEVNSTAKSILIH
+752 DKSEVNSTAKAILIH

-782 FTEALCPVIPVL
+782 FIEALCPVIPVL

-814 TSDKGEGVLP
+814 TCDKGEGILP
-824 APPRLQA
+824 GTPRLQA

-868 DSNVLSSISN
+868 NGNVLSSISN
-878 LFIMEGAMELK
+878 LFIIEGAMELK

-934 KMHDIVKKLG
+934 KMHDILKKLG

-952 LNECVRV
+952 LNECVHV
-959 DGKLME
+959 DGKVKLME
-965 SIVVPCLTLLRKIVS
+965 SLVVPCLILLRKIVC
-980 ADPEVRLSLAQ
+980 ADPVVRLSLAQ
-991 KPSLLLLLFRVSLIL
+991 QPSLLLLLFRVSLIL

-1012 LTETAVLLCLL
+1012 LIEAAVLLCLL
-1023 LFDGIARTET
+1023 LFDEVARTET
-1033 WADGIASNNTE
+1033 W
-1044 VPAFSLP
+1044 
-1051 VAVVRR
+1051 

-1081 ECLAMKPVTDML
+1081 ECLAMKPVADML

-1105 ENLLQLINYEK
+1105 ENLLQLANYEK
-1116 ETETFLDSLKLSS
+1116 ETEIFLDSLKLSS
-1129 EDILILKITHTN
+1129 EDILILKITHTD

-1186 TILKNFVWQKAMNR
+1186 TTLKSFVWQKAMNR

-1218 LRFFNKLLREQKS
+1218 LRFLNKLLREQKS

-1244 LLKNPKSLMGLLVR
+1244 LLKNPKSLTGLLVR
-1258 QDSQVQDEMDETQ
+1258 PESQVQDEMDETQ
-1271 AAVRQQLDK
+1271 AAVRQRLDK
-1280 ELIRLFNLLLVYSM
+1280 ELIRLFNLLLVCSM
-1294 SVTDRE
+1294 SVTDRYK
-1300 SLELAGLF
+1300 SLELAGSI

-1355 AVEPVTICKKYLT
+1355 AVDPVTICKKYLT

-1455 ALGIGSALTSIEIG
+1455 ALGIGSALTSLEMG

-1518 TEDTKDCIWQGPCV
+1518 TEDRKDCIWQGPCV

-1556 YEHVNQMVKRCYL
+1556 YEHVNQMVKHCYL

-1582 KLSIEKGGTTD
+1582 KLN

-1614 STSQTMIL
+1614 STSETMVTCRVIINFKYK
-1622 SASPSLGSVAE
+1622 VVCE
-1633 LQATVPSSASFIPET
+1633 L
-1648 VVDRLTAQG
+1648 
-1657 QSDTTITESP
+1657 DTTISESP
-1667 SQHDSPMSAARS
+1667 SQHDAPMSAGLS
-1679 KQCAVV
+1679 KQRAVV

-1719 TLSSLVSAN
+1719 ALSRYEINNCLCTFLSSLIFSCVIFADP
-1728 LVERCIL
+1728 
-1735 ELKAPLGRRCHIEN
+1735 EL
-1749 VKAQVLLLLQYLSS
+1749 
-1763 VSRLLKSCLLVDSQ
+1763 
-1777 LVSQD
+1777 
-1782 ELLKPL
+1782 
-1788 LENTFRIL
+1788 T
-1796 TIHPKAGLDTELKS
+1796 S
-1810 VLYETWVD
+1810 VLHETWVD
-1818 SFSLLATLL
+1818 SFSLVATLL

-1837 VTAALANHCTA
+1837 VTAAFANHCTA

-1856 IHLSATYP
+1856 IHLSTTYP

-1897 ISFLLD
+1897 VSFLLD

-1959 IDSWIENMKHIHA
+1959 IDSCIENMKHIHA
-1972 QLNLDSLKPGKT
+1972 QLNLDSLKPGKA

-1989 DNLIKELR
+1989 DDLIKELR

-2029 WPWLLADDSSMQIA
+2029 WPWFITDDSSMEIA

-2063 ASGGQSSLLSAR
+2063 ASGGQSSLPSAR

-2113 SHDCRGII
+2113 SHDCKGII

-2131 SLSLPKGSNKNS
+2131 SLSLTKGSNKNS

-2211 NDQAIAVLSS
+2211 NAIAVLSA
-2221 CLESNSP
+2221 CLESSSP

-2283 HVRCL
+2283 HLKCL

>member
-1 MGTVVLRS
+1 
-9 PAGGP
+9 
-14 RRVENSRRA
+14 
-23 SRAAPGGGLGAEA
+23 
-36 GGLHFPR
+36 
-43 CSAGACSRAGGGS
+43 
-56 ARRLNAGGRSGAM
+56 M
-69 ELSALVRKLGHELT
+69 ELSSLVRKLGHELT

-108 HEKALFHNLLEWFNF
+108 HEKALFRNLLEWFNF
-123 PVVPIKEE
+123 PVVPMKEE
-131 VLNFVNSLIKHP
+131 VLNFVNNLIKHP
-143 PAAQKM
+143 PAAQKLI
-149 VGIGAV
+149 GIGAV
-155 EFFSQLRSD
+155 EFFSQLRPN
-164 VDPNLQAIIDGIVDR
+164 VNPNLQAIIDGIVDG
-179 LFFLSSELP
+179 LFFLPSGLP
-188 SSSSVCYQAQSQPSV
+188 SSSLPVHYQTQSQPSV
-203 DQPVL
+203 DQTVP
-208 PQEELFTGYFC
+208 PQEEIFTGYFC
-219 QSRSHLPQL
+219 QGRSDLPQL
-228 EISPKRTVVK
+228 EMPPKRTVVK

-255 HILSSNESSLR
+255 HVLSSNESSLR

-304 SLLNLAFG
+304 SMLNLAFG
-312 GDGRHQL
+312 GDGRHRL

-326 LQQLCIFLR
+326 LQQLCISLR
-335 SRLNFHRDP
+335 IRLNFHRDP
-344 SFSSSEQGT
+344 SFSSTEQGT
-353 TSQNSSISYCQ
+353 ASQNSSMSYCQ
-364 EARGAPRSQNPSP
+364 EARGPPRSQNASP

-398 QDWDAVSSSGN
+398 QDWDAASSSGN
-409 STQANVNSRISLH
+409 STQANISSRIPLH
-422 SPFDVGHIDLPDI
+422 SPLEVGHIDLPDV

-456 ILENAIPLLR
+456 ILENAVPLLR
-466 TGSRRMTMEVLELL
+466 TGSRRVTMEVLELL
-480 VEDMSLIGDAIS
+480 VEDMFLIGDAIS

-512 VLSLLGET
+512 VLGLLGET
-520 ILYHKSNI
+520 ILYHQTNTST
-528 SAEQPKV
+528 EQPEI
-535 MLVHHRMTFISI
+535 MLVHHRMAFISV

-553 LLQVLLPVEKASKV
+553 LLQILLPVEKASKV
-567 TQKSLLNALFL
+567 VQKSLLSALFL
-578 LSLDMSFSLEYP
+578 LSLDLSFSLEHP

-613 VSEAAYSIEC
+613 ASEAAYSIEC
-623 TCNFMVEVHKEGDK
+623 TCSFMIEVHKKGDR
-637 NLSELLELAD
+637 NLSELVELAD

-652 LPFHLHFPLLQECIH
+652 LPYHQHFPFLQECVR

-674 SAEANSLL
+674 SADADSLL
-682 QVEGQKLLLHLL
+682 QAEGQKVLLRLL
-694 SHPLLNIKAEAY
+694 SHPLLNIKTEAY
-706 HCCLEVVKACLGIH
+706 RCCLEVVKDCLGIH

-726 PSISQGVHFLLHP
+726 SSICHGVHFLLHP
-739 KVLYEICTFGLQE
+739 KVLYEICAFGLQE
-752 DKNEVNSTAKSILIH
+752 DKNEVNSTAKAILMH
-767 LLQGRLMMEVLTWNK
+767 LLQGRLVMAVLTWNK
-782 FTEALCPVIPVL
+782 FIEALYPVIPVL
-794 QGYADTKDT
+794 QGYADTKDA
-803 LGKCIL
+803 LGNCIL
-809 SLSET
+809 NLSET
-814 TSDKGEGVLP
+814 TSDTGEGILP
-824 APPRLQA
+824 RPTRVRA

-845 VAAKHLAFHVLNEE
+845 IALKHLTFHLLNEE
-859 GANLKRPCL
+859 GANLKRPHL
-868 DSNVLSSISN
+868 HGSVLSSISN
-878 LFIMEGAMELK
+878 LFILERAIELK
-889 LDDKMNSIIKAE
+889 LDDKKESIFKAE

-919 RKSAAEQLVVILEDT
+919 RKSAAEQLAIILEDI
-934 KMHDIVKKLG
+934 KMHGTVKKLG
-944 VIEKILAY
+944 VIEKILTY
-952 LNECVRV
+952 LNECIHV

-965 SIVVPCLTLLRKIVS
+965 SIVLPCLTLLRKLVY
-980 ADPEVRLSLAQ
+980 ADPVVRLSLAQ
-991 KPSLLLLLFRVSLIL
+991 QSSSLLLLFRVSLVF
-1006 QSDRAV
+1006 QNDRAV
-1012 LTETAVLLCLL
+1012 VTETTVLLCLL
-1023 LFDGIARTET
+1023 LFDEVARTEM
-1033 WADGIASNNTE
+1033 WADGITINDTDL
-1044 VPAFSLP
+1044 PAFSLP

-1057 YHLPVRITAHH
+1057 YHLPVKITAHH

-1081 ECLAMKPVTDML
+1081 EYLTMKPVSDML

-1116 ETETFLDSLKLSS
+1116 EAETFLDSLKLSS

-1141 YGLQDCLSLII
+1141 YGLQDCLNSII
-1152 QAASHR
+1152 QAVSHR
-1158 DVRTALTRL
+1158 DVRAALTRL

-1175 LALKCSSGPCG
+1175 LALKCSSGSCG
-1186 TILKNFVWQKAMNR
+1186 TTLKRFVWQKAINR

-1218 LRFFNKLLREQKS
+1218 LRFLNKLLREQRS
-1231 NLESD
+1231 SLESD

-1244 LLKNPKSLMGLLVR
+1244 LLKNKPKSLLDLLVR
-1258 QDSQVQDEMDETQ
+1258 SESQVRDEIDEIQT
-1271 AAVRQQLDK
+1271 AVRQRLDK
-1280 ELIRLFNLLLVYSM
+1280 ELIRLFNTLLFC
-1294 SVTDRE
+1294 SVSVADRE
-1300 SLELAGLF
+1300 GLELAGTF

-1335 RTLQGMV
+1335 RTLRGMV
-1342 HVTALPGWSTYSA
+1342 HVTALPDWSTYSA

-1405 HEMMAQAKDM
+1405 HEMMAQAKDT
-1415 DWISLWSLPYDSGE
+1415 DWITLWSLPYDNSE
-1429 EQVLS
+1429 EQVAS
-1434 HLGLAW
+1434 QLGLAW

-1455 ALGIGSALTSIEIG
+1455 ALGIGSALTSLEIG

-1518 TEDTKDCIWQGPCV
+1518 SEDVKDCIWQGPCV

-1542 GIPALKALLYHCQF
+1542 GKPALKALLYHCQF
-1556 YEHVNQMVKRCYL
+1556 YEHVNQMVKHCYL
-1569 GCYMFDLNSYKED
+1569 GCYMFDLNSSKED
-1582 KLSIEKGGTTD
+1582 NLIIEKGGITD

-1604 PSQRKSSHSH
+1604 SSQSRSSHSQ
-1614 STSQTMIL
+1614 STSETMIR
-1622 SASPSLGSVAE
+1622 SVSPSLGSATE
-1633 LQATVPSSASFIPET
+1633 LQAIVPTNSTSFIPET
-1648 VVDRLTAQG
+1648 VVDRLIAQG
-1657 QSDTTITESP
+1657 QSDTTTTESP
-1667 SQHDSPMSAARS
+1667 SQHDSPVSATLS
-1679 KQCAVV
+1679 KQRAVV

-1695 LLHNLLVVM
+1695 LLHNLLVVT
-1704 PKDTGIALQQTHLLT
+1704 PKDTGIALQQAHLLT
-1719 TLSSLVSAN
+1719 ALSSLVSAN

-1735 ELKAPLGRRCHIEN
+1735 ELKAPLGHPCHIEH
-1749 VKAQVLLLLQYLSS
+1749 VKVQVLLLLQYLSS

-1777 LVSQD
+1777 LVIQD
-1782 ELLKPL
+1782 ELLKSL
-1788 LENTFRIL
+1788 LGNTFSIL
-1796 TIHPKAGLDTELKS
+1796 AIRSKDGLDTELTS
-1810 VLYETWVD
+1810 VLHETWVD
-1818 SFSLLATLL
+1818 FFNLLATLL
-1827 WKNGQISFPS
+1827 WKSGQISFPA

-1848 IIDTISDC
+1848 IIDTICDC
-1856 IHLSATYP
+1856 IHLSDTYP
-1864 ALYVASL
+1864 ALYMASL

-1879 EEGRKQLQDKQSV
+1879 EEGRRQLQDKQSI
-1892 CQNPT
+1892 CENPPV
-1897 ISFLLD
+1897 SFLVD
-1903 HTEEC
+1903 CIEGC
-1908 QAPVTQ
+1908 QVSVTQ

-1944 AVSKNAQKCALEADL
+1944 AVSKNAQKCALEVDL
-1959 IDSWIENMKHIHA
+1959 IDNCVENMKHTHA
-1972 QLNLDSLKPGKT
+1972 QLNLDALKPVKA
-1984 QRKKE
+1984 QKKKE
-1989 DNLIKELR
+1989 DNLIKQLK

-2018 KAHLVPVLHSL
+2018 QAHLVPVLHSL
-2029 WPWLLADDSSMQIA
+2029 WPWFLTDDSSMQIA
-2043 LHLLCVYTANYPA
+2043 LHLLCVYTADYPA

-2063 ASGGQSSLLSAR
+2063 ATGGQSSLPSAR

-2080 SLMHYI
+2080 SLMHNI
-2086 LKLASHV
+2086 LKLASQV
-2093 SNDNSPVQQVVF
+2093 SNDNSPIQQVVF
-2105 CLISNLAL
+2105 CLLSNLAL
-2113 SHDCRGII
+2113 SHDCKGVI

-2131 SLSLPKGSNKNS
+2131 SLSLPKGSNKNPS
-2143 GNVSTLWL
+2143 NVSALWL

-2160 EDGQQMV
+2160 EDGQQMI
-2167 MKINGFLDQIIEMCK
+2167 MKINGFLDQIVEMCN

-2189 HLALLILH
+2189 HLALLVLH
-2197 NICFSPANKPKILG
+2197 NICFSTTNKPKILA
-2211 NDQAIAVLSS
+2211 NDKAIVVLSG
-2221 CLESNSP
+2221 CLESDSC
-2228 AVQRIGAASLWALL
+2228 AVQRIGAAALWALL

-2263 AYSLVKKSSPQ
+2263 AYSLVKKSIPK

-2283 HVRCL
+2283 YLKCL
-2288 ENIVQLLDC
+2288 ENIVQLLDS

>member
-1 MGTVVLRS
+1 
-9 PAGGP
+9 
-14 RRVENSRRA
+14 
-23 SRAAPGGGLGAEA
+23 
-36 GGLHFPR
+36 
-43 CSAGACSRAGGGS
+43 
-56 ARRLNAGGRSGAM
+56 M

-108 HEKALFHNLLEWFNF
+108 HEKALFRNLLEWFNF

-143 PAAQKM
+143 LAAQKM
-149 VGIGAV
+149 IGIGAV

-164 VDPNLQAIIDGIVDR
+164 VDPNLQAIIDGIVDG
-179 LFFLSSELP
+179 LFFLPSELP

-203 DQPVL
+203 DQP
-208 PQEELFTGYFC
+208 EELFTGYFC

-228 EISPKRTVVK
+228 EISPKRTAGMCMK

-255 HILSSNESSLR
+255 HVLSSNESSLR

-335 SRLNFHRDP
+335 RRLNFHRDP

-353 TSQNSSISYCQ
+353 ASQNSSMSYCQ
-364 EARGAPRSQNPSP
+364 EARDAARSQNPSP

-409 STQANVNSRISLH
+409 STQANANSRISLH
-422 SPFDVGHIDLPDI
+422 SPFDVGHIDLPDT

-456 ILENAIPLLR
+456 ILENTIPLLR
-466 TGSRRMTMEVLELL
+466 TGSRRVTMEALELL

-492 ENVWEDDSL
+492 ENVWDDDSL

-512 VLSLLGET
+512 VLGLLGET

-535 MLVHHRMTFISI
+535 MLVHHRMAFISI

-553 LLQVLLPVEKASKV
+553 LLQILLPVEKASKV

-590 SIHESIAA
+590 SMHESVAA

-623 TCNFMVEVHKEGDK
+623 TCSFMVEVHKEGDK

-674 SAEANSLL
+674 SPEASSLL
-682 QVEGQKLLLHLL
+682 QAEGQKLLLHLL
-694 SHPLLNIKAEAY
+694 SYPLLNIKAEAY
-706 HCCLEVVKACLGIH
+706 HCCLEVVKDCLGIH
-720 NIAKPV
+720 NIAKPK
-726 PSISQGVHFLLHP
+726 PSVCQGVHFLLHP

-752 DKNEVNSTAKSILIH
+752 DKSEVNSTAKAILLH

-782 FTEALCPVIPVL
+782 FIEALCPVIPVL

-814 TSDKGEGVLP
+814 TSDKGEGILP
-824 APPRLQA
+824 RTPRLQA

-845 VAAKHLAFHVLNEE
+845 VAAKHLAFHLLNEE

-868 DSNVLSSISN
+868 DGNVLSSISN
-878 LFIMEGAMELK
+878 LFILEGAMEVK
-889 LDDKMNSIIKAE
+889 WDDKTNSIIKVK

-934 KMHDIVKKLG
+934 KMHGIVKKLG

-952 LNECVRV
+952 LNECVHV

-965 SIVVPCLTLLRKIVS
+965 SIVVPCLALLRKIVC
-980 ADPEVRLSLAQ
+980 ADPVVRLSLAQ
-991 KPSLLLLLFRVSLIL
+991 QPSLLLSLFRASLIL

-1012 LTETAVLLCLL
+1012 LTETTVLLCLL
-1023 LFDGIARTET
+1023 LFDEVARTET
-1033 WADGIASNNTE
+1033 WYENPLILIEINFNNTE

-1081 ECLAMKPVTDML
+1081 ECLAMKPVSDML
-1093 KMAWNLSWYHGI
+1093 RTAWNLSWYHGI
-1105 ENLLQLINYEK
+1105 EHLLQLINYEK
-1116 ETETFLDSLKLSS
+1116 EAETFLDSLKLSS

-1158 DVRTALTRL
+1158 DVRTALIRL

-1186 TILKNFVWQKAMNR
+1186 TTLKSFVWQKAMER

-1218 LRFFNKLLREQKS
+1218 LRFLNKFLREQKS

-1236 HLKWILKS
+1236 HLKWFLKS
-1244 LLKNPKSLMGLLVR
+1244 LLKNQPKSLMGLLVR
-1258 QDSQVQDEMDETQ
+1258 PESQGQDEMDETQ
-1271 AAVRQQLDK
+1271 AAVRQRLDK
-1280 ELIRLFNLLLVYSM
+1280 ELIRLFNMLLVCSM
-1294 SVTDRE
+1294 AVTDRE
-1300 SLELAGLF
+1300 GLELAGSF

-1320 RLTDAPHFYGLPSLE
+1320 RVTDAPHFYGLPSLE

-1405 HEMMAQAKDM
+1405 HEMMAQAKDE
-1415 DWISLWSLPYDSGE
+1415 DWISLWSLPYDNSE
-1429 EQVLS
+1429 EQALS

-1455 ALGIGSALTSIEIG
+1455 ALGIGSALTSLEIG

-1505 AFILQNLLVIPIP
+1505 AFILQNLLVMPIP
-1518 TEDTKDCIWQGPCV
+1518 TEDREDCIWQGPCV
-1532 HDEESGLSQT
+1532 HDEDSGLSQT

-1556 YEHVNQMVKRCYL
+1556 YEHVNQMVKHCYL
-1569 GCYMFDLNSYKED
+1569 GCYMFGLNSYQED
-1582 KLSIEKGGTTD
+1582 KLSAEKGGVTD

-1604 PSQRKSSHSH
+1604 PSQSKSSHSH
-1614 STSQTMIL
+1614 STSETMIL
-1622 SASPSLGSVAE
+1622 SVSPSLGSVTE
-1633 LQATVPSSASFIPET
+1633 LQATVPNSASFIPET
-1648 VVDRLTAQG
+1648 VVDRLRTQG

-1667 SQHDSPMSAARS
+1667 SQHDSPTSAALS
-1679 KQCAVV
+1679 KQRAVV

-1704 PKDTGIALQQTHLLT
+1704 PKDTGTALQQTHLLT
-1719 TLSSLVSAN
+1719 TLSSLVSGN
-1728 LVERCIL
+1728 LVERYIL
-1735 ELKAPLGRRCHIEN
+1735 ELKAPLGQPCHIEH

-1763 VSRLLKSCLLVDSQ
+1763 VSRLLKSCLLVDTH

-1788 LENTFRIL
+1788 LGNTFRIL
-1796 TIHPKAGLDTELKS
+1796 AIRPKDGLDTGLTS
-1810 VLYETWVD
+1810 VLHETWVD

-1827 WKNGQISFPS
+1827 WKSGQISFPS
-1837 VTAALANHCTA
+1837 VTGALANHCTA

-1856 IHLSATYP
+1856 IHLSTTYP

-1879 EEGRKQLQDKQSV
+1879 EEGRQQFQDKQSI
-1892 CQNPT
+1892 CQNLT
-1897 ISFLLD
+1897 MSFLLD
-1903 HTEEC
+1903 HTDEC
-1908 QAPVTQ
+1908 QAPITQ

-1924 RKSSKDVLKE
+1924 GKSSKDVLKE

-1959 IDSWIENMKHIHA
+1959 IDSCIENMKHIHA
-1972 QLNLDSLKPGKT
+1972 QLNLDSIKPGKG

-2018 KAHLVPVLHSL
+2018 GAHLVPVLHSL
-2029 WPWLLADDSSMQIA
+2029 WPWFLADDSSMQIA
-2043 LHLLCVYTANYPA
+2043 LHLLCVYTENYPA

-2063 ASGGQSSLLSAR
+2063 AAGGQSSLPSAR

-2113 SHDCRGII
+2113 SHDCKGII

-2211 NDQAIAVLSS
+2211 NDQAIAVLSA

-2283 HVRCL
+2283 HVKCL
-2288 ENIVQLLDC
+2288 ENIVQLLDS

>member
-1 MGTVVLRS
+1 
-9 PAGGP
+9 
-14 RRVENSRRA
+14 
-23 SRAAPGGGLGAEA
+23 
-36 GGLHFPR
+36 
-43 CSAGACSRAGGGS
+43 
-56 ARRLNAGGRSGAM
+56 
-69 ELSALVRKLGHELT
+69 GHELT

-108 HEKALFHNLLEWFNF
+108 HEKALFRNLLEWFNF

-131 VLNFVNSLIKHP
+131 VLNFVNDLIKHP
-143 PAAQKM
+143 PAAQQM
-149 VGIGAV
+149 IGIGAV
-155 EFFSQLRSD
+155 EFFSQLRPD
-164 VDPNLQAIIDGIVDR
+164 VDPNLQAIIDGIVDG
-179 LFFLSSELP
+179 LFFLPSELP
-188 SSSSVCYQAQSQPSV
+188 SSSLSVCYQAQSQPSV

-228 EISPKRTVVK
+228 EIPPKRTVVK

-255 HILSSNESSLR
+255 HVLSSNESSLR

-290 EIFLQRPKIVQSLL
+290 EIFLQRPKIVLVLMVLSLQSLL

-312 GDGRHQL
+312 GDGRHRL

-326 LQQLCIFLR
+326 LQQLCTFLR

-344 SFSSSEQGT
+344 SFSSTEQGT
-353 TSQNSSISYCQ
+353 ASQNSSISYCQ

-409 STQANVNSRISLH
+409 STQANANSRISLH
-422 SPFDVGHIDLPDI
+422 SPFEVGNTDLPDI

-466 TGSRRMTMEVLELL
+466 TGSRRVTMEVLELL
-480 VEDMSLIGDAIS
+480 VEDMFLIGYAIS

-512 VLSLLGET
+512 VLGLLGET
-520 ILYHKSNI
+520 ILYHKTNI
-528 SAEQPKV
+528 SAEQPQV
-535 MLVHHRMTFISI
+535 MLVHHRMAFISI

-553 LLQVLLPVEKASKV
+553 LLQILLPVEKASKV

-613 VSEAAYSIEC
+613 VSEASYSIEC
-623 TCNFMVEVHKEGDK
+623 TCSFMVEVRKEGDK
-637 NLSELLELAD
+637 NLSELVELAD

-674 SAEANSLL
+674 SAEPNSLL

-706 HCCLEVVKACLGIH
+706 RCCLEVVKDCLGIH
-720 NIAKPV
+720 NVAKPV
-726 PSISQGVHFLLHP
+726 SSICQGVHFLLHP

-752 DKNEVNSTAKSILIH
+752 DKNEVNSTAKAILIH
-767 LLQGRLMMEVLTWNK
+767 LLQGRLIMAVLTWNK
-782 FTEALCPVIPVL
+782 FIDALCPVIPVL

-814 TSDKGEGVLP
+814 TSDKGEGILP
-824 APPRLQA
+824 GTTRLQA

-845 VAAKHLAFHVLNEE
+845 VAPKHLAFHLLNEE
-859 GANLKRPCL
+859 GANLKRPRL
-868 DSNVLSSISN
+868 DGNVLSSISN
-878 LFIMEGAMELK
+878 LFVIEGAIELK
-889 LDDKMNSIIKAE
+889 LDDKMESIIKAE

-919 RKSAAEQLVVILEDT
+919 RKSAAEQLGVILEDT

-952 LNECVRV
+952 LNECVHV

-965 SIVVPCLTLLRKIVS
+965 SIVLPCLTLLRKIVC
-980 ADPEVRLSLAQ
+980 ADPVVRLSLAQ
-991 KPSLLLLLFRVSLIL
+991 QSSLLLLLFRVSLIL

-1012 LTETAVLLCLL
+1012 LTETTVLLCLL
-1023 LFDGIARTET
+1023 LFDEAARTEM
-1033 WADGIASNNTE
+1033 WADGIASNNSD

-1068 VVSPNTVVVPLSS
+1068 VVSPNTIVLPLSS
-1081 ECLAMKPVTDML
+1081 ECLTMKPVSDML

-1116 ETETFLDSLKLSS
+1116 EAEIFLDSLKLSS

-1141 YGLQDCLSLII
+1141 HGLQDCLSSIV

-1158 DVRTALTRL
+1158 DVRTVLTRL

-1186 TILKNFVWQKAMNR
+1186 TTLKSFVWQKAINR

-1218 LRFFNKLLREQKS
+1218 LRFLNKLLREQKS

-1244 LLKNPKSLMGLLVR
+1244 LLRDQSKSLLGLLVR
-1258 QDSQVQDEMDETQ
+1258 PESRVRDEIDETQ
-1271 AAVRQQLDK
+1271 AAVRQRLDK
-1280 ELIRLFNLLLVYSM
+1280 ELIRLFNMLLVCSM

-1300 SLELAGLF
+1300 GLELAGCF

-1342 HVTALPGWSTYSA
+1342 HVTALPDWSTYSA
-1355 AVEPVTICKKYLT
+1355 AVEPVTICRKYLT

-1405 HEMMAQAKDM
+1405 HEMMAQAKDT
-1415 DWISLWSLPYDSGE
+1415 DWISLWSLPYDNSE

-1455 ALGIGSALTSIEIG
+1455 ALGIGSALTSLEIG

-1518 TEDTKDCIWQGPCV
+1518 TEDMKDCIWQGPCV
-1532 HDEESGLSQT
+1532 HDEESGLSQR

-1556 YEHVNQMVKRCYL
+1556 YEHVNQMVKHCYL

-1582 KLSIEKGGTTD
+1582 NLNTEKGGITD
-1593 FDDSLNLWKAP
+1593 FDDSLNLWKTP
-1604 PSQRKSSHSH
+1604 PSQSKSSHSH
-1614 STSQTMIL
+1614 STSETMIL
-1622 SASPSLGSVAE
+1622 SASPSLGSVTE
-1633 LQATVPSSASFIPET
+1633 LQATVPSSTSFIPET

-1667 SQHDSPMSAARS
+1667 SQHDSPMSAALS

-1719 TLSSLVSAN
+1719 ALSSLVSAN

-1735 ELKAPLGRRCHIEN
+1735 ELKSPLGHRCHTEH

-1763 VSRLLKSCLLVDSQ
+1763 VSKLLKSCFLMDSH
-1777 LVSQD
+1777 LASQD

-1796 TIHPKAGLDTELKS
+1796 TIRHKDGLDTKLTS
-1810 VLYETWVD
+1810 VLHETWVD
-1818 SFSLLATLL
+1818 FFSLLATLL
-1827 WKNGQISFPS
+1827 GKSGQISFPS

-1848 IIDTISDC
+1848 IIDTVSDC
-1856 IHLSATYP
+1856 IHLSTTYP

-1879 EEGRKQLQDKQSV
+1879 EEGRRQLQDKPNV

-1903 HTEEC
+1903 HTEGF
-1908 QAPVTQ
+1908 QASVTQ

-1944 AVSKNAQKCALEADL
+1944 AVSRNAQKCALEVDL
-1959 IDSWIENMKHIHA
+1959 IDSSIENMKHIHA
-1972 QLNLDSLKPGKT
+1972 QLNLDSLKPGKA

-1989 DNLIKELR
+1989 DNLIKELK

-2029 WPWLLADDSSMQIA
+2029 WPWFLTDDSSMQIV

-2063 ASGGQSSLLSAR
+2063 ASGGQSSLPSAR

-2080 SLMHYI
+2080 SLMHNI
-2086 LKLASHV
+2086 LKLASQV

-2113 SHDCRGII
+2113 SHDCKGII

-2131 SLSLPKGSNKNS
+2131 SLSLPKGSNKNP

-2151 KLLLNISFG
+2151 KLLLNLSFG

-2197 NICFSPANKPKILG
+2197 NICFSPTNKPKILG
-2211 NDQAIAVLSS
+2211 NDQAIAVLSA

-2263 AYSLVKKSSPQ
+2263 AYSLVK
-2274 PEENELHAY
+2274 
-2283 HVRCL
+2283 
-2288 ENIVQLLDC
+2288 

>member
-1 MGTVVLRS
+1 MGTVVLYA
-9 PAGGP
+9 PAGAP
-14 RRVENSRRA
+14 RGDESSRRA
-23 SRAAPGGGLGAEA
+23 SHAAPGGGPGAEA

-43 CSAGACSRAGGGS
+43 CSAGASGRAGGGS

-69 ELSALVRKLGHELT
+69 ELSALVRKLGHELA

-108 HEKALFHNLLEWFNF
+108 HEKALFRNLLEWFNF

-143 PAAQKM
+143 LAAQKM
-149 VGIGAV
+149 IGIGAV

-179 LFFLSSELP
+179 LFFLPSELP
-188 SSSSVCYQAQSQPSV
+188 STSSVCYQAQSQPGV
-203 DQPVL
+203 DEPVL

-255 HILSSNESSLR
+255 HVLSSNESSLR

-312 GDGRHQL
+312 RDGRHQL

-335 SRLNFHRDP
+335 RRLNFHRDP

-353 TSQNSSISYCQ
+353 ASQNSSMSYCQ
-364 EARGAPRSQNPSP
+364 EAGGAPHSQNLSP

-409 STQANVNSRISLH
+409 STQANANSRISLH
-422 SPFDVGHIDLPDI
+422 SPFDVGNIDLPDI

-466 TGSRRMTMEVLELL
+466 TGSKRVTMEALELL

-492 ENVWEDDSL
+492 EDIWEDDSL

-512 VLSLLGET
+512 VLGLLGET

-535 MLVHHRMTFISI
+535 MLVHHRMAFISI

-553 LLQVLLPVEKASKV
+553 LLQILLPVEK
-567 TQKSLLNALFL
+567 
-578 LSLDMSFSLEYP
+578 
-590 SIHESIAA
+590 
-598 YLEQMSTENYSIYKQ
+598 
-613 VSEAAYSIEC
+613 
-623 TCNFMVEVHKEGDK
+623 
-637 NLSELLELAD
+637 
-647 QALSS
+647 
-652 LPFHLHFPLLQECIH
+652 
-667 ICSNIWK
+667 
-674 SAEANSLL
+674 
-682 QVEGQKLLLHLL
+682 
-694 SHPLLNIKAEAY
+694 
-706 HCCLEVVKACLGIH
+706 
-720 NIAKPV
+720 
-726 PSISQGVHFLLHP
+726 
-739 KVLYEICTFGLQE
+739 
-752 DKNEVNSTAKSILIH
+752 VNSAAKAILIH
-767 LLQGRLMMEVLTWNK
+767 LLQGRLMMEVVTWNK
-782 FTEALCPVIPVL
+782 FIEALCPVIPVL

-814 TSDKGEGVLP
+814 TCDKGEGILP
-824 APPRLQA
+824 RAPRLQA

-845 VAAKHLAFHVLNEE
+845 VAAKHLAFHLLNEE
-859 GANLKRPCL
+859 EANLKRPCL
-868 DSNVLSSISN
+868 DGNVLSSISN
-878 LFIMEGAMELK
+878 LFILEGAMELK
-889 LDDKMNSIIKAE
+889 LDDKMSSIIKAE

-934 KMHDIVKKLG
+934 KMHDVVKKLD
-944 VIEKILAY
+944 VIEKILVY
-952 LNECVRV
+952 LNECVHV

-965 SIVVPCLTLLRKIVS
+965 SIVAPCLALLRKIVC
-980 ADPEVRLSLAQ
+980 ADPVVRLSLAQ
-991 KPSLLLLLFRVSLIL
+991 QPSLLLLLFRVSLIL

-1012 LTETAVLLCLL
+1012 LTETTVLLCLL
-1023 LFDGIARTET
+1023 LFDEVARTET
-1033 WADGIASNNTE
+1033 WADCIASNNTE

-1057 YHLPVRITAHH
+1057 YHLPVRITGHH

-1081 ECLAMKPVTDML
+1081 ECLAMKPVSDML
-1093 KMAWNLSWYHGI
+1093 KTAWNLSWYHGI

-1116 ETETFLDSLKLSS
+1116 EAEIFLDSLKLSS
-1129 EDILILKITHTN
+1129 EDIFILKITHTN

-1158 DVRTALTRL
+1158 DVRTALIRL

-1186 TILKNFVWQKAMNR
+1186 TTLKSFVWQKAMDR

-1218 LRFFNKLLREQKS
+1218 LRFLNKLLREQKS

-1236 HLKWILKS
+1236 HLKWFLKS
-1244 LLKNPKSLMGLLVR
+1244 LLKNQPKSLTGLLVR
-1258 QDSQVQDEMDETQ
+1258 PESQGQDEMDETQ
-1271 AAVRQQLDK
+1271 AAVRQRLDK
-1280 ELIRLFNLLLVYSM
+1280 ELISLFNTLLVCSM
-1294 SVTDRE
+1294 AVTDRE
-1300 SLELAGLF
+1300 SLELAGSF
-1308 RTELALKLLQCL
+1308 RTELALKLLQSL
-1320 RLTDAPHFYGLPSLE
+1320 RVTDAPHFYGLPSLE

-1405 HEMMAQAKDM
+1405 HEMMAQAKDA
-1415 DWISLWSLPYDSGE
+1415 DWISLWSLPYDNSE

-1455 ALGIGSALTSIEIG
+1455 ALGIGSALTSLEIG

-1556 YEHVNQMVKRCYL
+1556 YEHVNQMVKHCYL
-1569 GCYMFDLNSYKED
+1569 GCYVFGLNSYREY
-1582 KLSIEKGGTTD
+1582 KLNTEKGGVTD

-1604 PSQRKSSHSH
+1604 PSQSKSSHSH
-1614 STSQTMIL
+1614 STSETMVL
-1622 SASPSLGSVAE
+1622 SASPSLGSITE

-1648 VVDRLTAQG
+1648 VVDRLRAQG
-1657 QSDTTITESP
+1657 QSDTTVTESP
-1667 SQHDSPMSAARS
+1667 SQHDCPTSAALS
-1679 KQCAVV
+1679 KQHAVV

-1704 PKDTGIALQQTHLLT
+1704 PKDTGTALQQTHLLT

-1728 LVERCIL
+1728 LVERYIL
-1735 ELKAPLGRRCHIEN
+1735 ELKAPLGHRCHIEH
-1749 VKAQVLLLLQYLSS
+1749 VKAQVLLLLQYFSS
-1763 VSRLLKSCLLVDSQ
+1763 VSRLLKSCLLVDFH
-1777 LVSQD
+1777 LVSQG

-1788 LENTFRIL
+1788 LGNTFRIL
-1796 TIHPKAGLDTELKS
+1796 TIRPKDGLDTGLTS
-1810 VLYETWVD
+1810 ALRETWVD

-1827 WKNGQISFPS
+1827 WKSGQITFPS

-1856 IHLSATYP
+1856 IHLSTTYP

-1903 HTEEC
+1903 HTDEC
-1908 QAPVTQ
+1908 QAPITR

-1959 IDSWIENMKHIHA
+1959 TDSCIENMKHIHA
-1972 QLNLDSLKPGKT
+1972 QLNLDSLKPWKGQK
-1984 QRKKE
+1984 KKE

-2029 WPWLLADDSSMQIA
+2029 WPWFLADDSSMQIA
-2043 LHLLCVYTANYPA
+2043 LHLLCVYTENYPA

-2063 ASGGQSSLLSAR
+2063 AAGGQSSLPSAR

-2113 SHDCRGII
+2113 SHECKGII

-2143 GNVSTLWL
+2143 ANVSTLWL

-2182 YKHKSSQ
+2182 CKHKSSQ

-2211 NDQAIAVLSS
+2211 NDQAIAVLSA

-2274 PEENELHAY
+2274 PEEKELHAY
-2283 HVRCL
+2283 HVKCL
-2288 ENIVQLLDC
+2288 ESIVQLLDS

>member
-1 MGTVVLRS
+1 
-9 PAGGP
+9 
-14 RRVENSRRA
+14 
-23 SRAAPGGGLGAEA
+23 
-36 GGLHFPR
+36 
-43 CSAGACSRAGGGS
+43 
-56 ARRLNAGGRSGAM
+56 M
-69 ELSALVRKLGHELT
+69 ELSSLVRKLGHELT

-93 LFKLDH
+93 LLKLDH

-108 HEKALFHNLLEWFNF
+108 HEKVLFRNLLEWFNF
-123 PVVPIKEE
+123 PVVPMKEE

-143 PAAQKM
+143 LAAEKM
-149 VGIGAV
+149 IGIGAV
-155 EFFSQLRSD
+155 EFFSQLRPD
-164 VDPNLQAIIDGIVDR
+164 VDPNLQAIIDGIVDG
-179 LFFLSSELP
+179 LFFLPSELP
-188 SSSSVCYQAQSQPSV
+188 SSSVSVCYQAQSQPAV

-219 QSRSHLPQL
+219 QGRSHLPQL
-228 EISPKRTVVK
+228 EIPPKRTVVK

-255 HILSSNESSLR
+255 HVLSSNESSLR

-312 GDGRHQL
+312 GDGRHRL
-319 ALQAVSC
+319 TLQAVSC

-344 SFSSSEQGT
+344 SFSSTEQGT
-353 TSQNSSISYCQ
+353 ASQNSSISYCQ
-364 EARGAPRSQNPSP
+364 EARGPLRSQNPSP

-409 STQANVNSRISLH
+409 STQANANSRIYLH
-422 SPFDVGHIDLPDI
+422 SPLDVGHTDLPDT

-456 ILENAIPLLR
+456 ILENAVPLLR
-466 TGSRRMTMEVLELL
+466 TGSRRVTVEVLELL
-480 VEDMSLIGDAIS
+480 VEDMFLIGDAIS

-512 VLSLLGET
+512 VLGLLGET
-520 ILYHKSNI
+520 ILYHKTNI

-535 MLVHHRMTFISI
+535 MLVHHRMAFISI

-553 LLQVLLPVEKASKV
+553 LLQILLPVEKASKV
-567 TQKSLLNALFL
+567 IQKSLLNALFL

-623 TCNFMVEVHKEGDK
+623 TCSFMAEVHKKGDK
-637 NLSELLELAD
+637 NLSELVELAD
-647 QALSS
+647 QALIS
-652 LPFHLHFPLLQECIH
+652 LPFHQHFPLLQECIH
-667 ICSNIWK
+667 ICSIIWK

-682 QVEGQKLLLHLL
+682 QADGQKVLLRLL
-694 SHPLLNIKAEAY
+694 SNPLLNIKAEAY
-706 HCCLEVVKACLGIH
+706 RCCLEVVKDCLGIR
-720 NIAKPV
+720 NIAKPKS
-726 PSISQGVHFLLHP
+726 SICHGVHFLLHP

-752 DKNEVNSTAKSILIH
+752 DKNEVNSTAKAILIH
-767 LLQGRLMMEVLTWNK
+767 LLQGQLMMEVLTWNK
-782 FTEALCPVIPVL
+782 FIEALCPVVPVL

-803 LGKCIL
+803 LGNCIL

-814 TSDKGEGVLP
+814 SSEKGEGLLSRT
-824 APPRLQA
+824 ARLQA

-845 VAAKHLAFHVLNEE
+845 VAPKHLAFHLLNEE
-859 GANLKRPCL
+859 GANLKRPHL
-868 DSNVLSSISN
+868 DSNVLASISN
-878 LFIMEGAMELK
+878 LFIIERAIELK
-889 LDDKMNSIIKAE
+889 LDDKMESIIKTE

-944 VIEKILAY
+944 VVEKILAY
-952 LNECVRV
+952 LKECIHV
-959 DGKLME
+959 DGKIME
-965 SIVVPCLTLLRKIVS
+965 SIALPCLTLLRKLVY
-980 ADPEVRLSLAQ
+980 ADPEIRLSLAQ
-991 KPSLLLLLFRVSLIL
+991 QSSVLLLLFRVSLTL

-1012 LTETAVLLCLL
+1012 LTETTILLCLL
-1023 LFDGIARTET
+1023 LFDEVARTET
-1033 WADGIASNNTE
+1033 WTDGITNNETGM
-1044 VPAFSLP
+1044 PTFSLP
-1051 VAVVRR
+1051 AAVVRR
-1057 YHLPVRITAHH
+1057 YHLPVRINAHH
-1068 VVSPNTVVVPLSS
+1068 VVSPNAVVMPLSS
-1081 ECLAMKPVTDML
+1081 ECLAMKPVSDML

-1105 ENLLQLINYEK
+1105 ENLLQLTNYEK
-1116 ETETFLDSLKLSS
+1116 EAEIFLDLLKLSP
-1129 EDILILKITHTN
+1129 EDILIMKITHTN
-1141 YGLQDCLSLII
+1141 YGLQDCLNSII
-1152 QAASHR
+1152 QAASHK
-1158 DVRTALTRL
+1158 DVRSAVIRL

-1175 LALKCSSGPCG
+1175 LALKCSSGSCG
-1186 TILKNFVWQKAMNR
+1186 TILKSFVWQKAMNR

-1218 LRFFNKLLREQKS
+1218 LRFLNKLLRQQRS
-1231 NLESD
+1231 SLESD
-1236 HLKWILKS
+1236 HLKWILQS
-1244 LLKNPKSLMGLLVR
+1244 LLKNQPKSLLDLLVR
-1258 QDSQVQDEMDETQ
+1258 PESQVRDEMDETQ
-1271 AAVRQQLDK
+1271 TAVRQRLDK
-1280 ELIRLFNLLLVYSM
+1280 ELICLFNMLLVCSM
-1294 SVTDRE
+1294 SVADRE
-1300 SLELAGLF
+1300 GLELAGSF

-1335 RTLQGMV
+1335 RTLRGMV
-1342 HVTALPGWSTYSA
+1342 HVTALPDWSTYSA
-1355 AVEPVTICKKYLT
+1355 AVEPVTICKKYLI

-1405 HEMMAQAKDM
+1405 HEMMTQAKDT
-1415 DWISLWSLPYDSGE
+1415 DWISLWSLPYENSE

-1440 LVPLWV
+1440 LIPLWV

-1455 ALGIGSALTSIEIG
+1455 ALGIGSALTSLEVG
-1469 CIALAESCQNI
+1469 CIALAGSCQNI

-1486 TVINILLDQSEC
+1486 TAMNILLDQSEC

-1518 TEDTKDCIWQGPCV
+1518 TEDMKDCIWQGPCV
-1532 HDEESGLSQT
+1532 HNEESGLSQT

-1556 YEHVNQMVKRCYL
+1556 YEHVNQMVKHCYL

-1582 KLSIEKGGTTD
+1582 NLSIEKGGVTD

-1604 PSQRKSSHSH
+1604 SSQSKSSHSH
-1614 STSQTMIL
+1614 STSETMIL
-1622 SASPSLGSVAE
+1622 SASPLLGSVTE
-1633 LQATVPSSASFIPET
+1633 LQTTVPTSSTSFIPET
-1648 VVDRLTAQG
+1648 VVDRLMAQG

-1667 SQHDSPMSAARS
+1667 SQHDFPLSAALS
-1679 KQCAVV
+1679 KQRGVV

-1695 LLHNLLVVM
+1695 LLHNLLVVT
-1704 PKDTGIALQQTHLLT
+1704 PNDTGIALQQAHLLT
-1719 TLSSLVSAN
+1719 ALSSLVNAD
-1728 LVERCIL
+1728 LVERYIL
-1735 ELKAPLGRRCHIEN
+1735 ELKALLGHPCHTEH
-1749 VKAQVLLLLQYLSS
+1749 VKAQVIVLLQYLSS

-1777 LVSQD
+1777 LVVQN
-1782 ELLKPL
+1782 ELLKPFL
-1788 LENTFRIL
+1788 RNTFRIL
-1796 TIHPKAGLDTELKS
+1796 AIRPKDGLDPELTS
-1810 VLYETWVD
+1810 VLHETWLD
-1818 SFSLLATLL
+1818 FFCLLATLL
-1827 WKNGQISFPS
+1827 WKSGQISFPS

-1856 IHLSATYP
+1856 IPLSTTYP

-1879 EEGRKQLQDKQSV
+1879 EEGRRQLQEKPSM

-1903 HTEEC
+1903 HVEGC
-1908 QAPVTQ
+1908 QASVTQ

-1924 RKSSKDVLKE
+1924 RKSSKDVPQE

-1944 AVSKNAQKCALEADL
+1944 AVSKNAQKCALEVDL
-1959 IDSWIENMKHIHA
+1959 IDSCIENMKHVHA
-1972 QLNLDSLKPGKT
+1972 QLNLDSLKPGKA

-1989 DNLIKELR
+1989 DNLLKELR

-2010 EECKMAAL
+2010 EECK
-2018 KAHLVPVLHSL
+2018 VVLHFVGPVVDNHL
-2029 WPWLLADDSSMQIA
+2029 FQ
-2043 LHLLCVYTANYPA
+2043 LH
-2056 GCASLCW
+2056 
-2063 ASGGQSSLLSAR
+2063 
-2075 SAAGN
+2075 
-2080 SLMHYI
+2080 
-2086 LKLASHV
+2086 
-2093 SNDNSPVQQVVF
+2093 
-2105 CLISNLAL
+2105 
-2113 SHDCRGII
+2113 
-2121 QKSNFLQNFL
+2121 
-2131 SLSLPKGSNKNS
+2131 
-2143 GNVSTLWL
+2143 
-2151 KLLLNISFG
+2151 
-2160 EDGQQMV
+2160 E
-2167 MKINGFLDQIIEMCK
+2167 
-2182 YKHKSSQ
+2182 
-2189 HLALLILH
+2189 
-2197 NICFSPANKPKILG
+2197 
-2211 NDQAIAVLSS
+2211 
-2221 CLESNSP
+2221 
-2228 AVQRIGAASLWALL
+2228 
-2242 HNYQKAKVTLKNPS
+2242 
-2256 IRRRIDE
+2256 
-2263 AYSLVKKSSPQ
+2263 
-2274 PEENELHAY
+2274 
-2283 HVRCL
+2283 
-2288 ENIVQLLDC
+2288 VQLAIH

>member
-1 MGTVVLRS
+1 
-9 PAGGP
+9 
-14 RRVENSRRA
+14 
-23 SRAAPGGGLGAEA
+23 
-36 GGLHFPR
+36 
-43 CSAGACSRAGGGS
+43 
-56 ARRLNAGGRSGAM
+56 
-69 ELSALVRKLGHELT
+69 GHELT

-108 HEKALFHNLLEWFNF
+108 HENALFRNLLEWFNF

-149 VGIGAV
+149 IGIGAV

-179 LFFLSSELP
+179 LFFLPSELP
-188 SSSSVCYQAQSQPSV
+188 SSSLSVCYQAPSQSSV

-208 PQEELFTGYFC
+208 PQEELFTGYFY

-228 EISPKRTVVK
+228 EIPPKRTVVK
-238 CLKFSTFPW
+238 CLKFSIFPW

-255 HILSSNESSLR
+255 HVLSSNESSLR

-290 EIFLQRPKIVQSLL
+290 EIFLQRPKIVLVALSLQSLL

-312 GDGRHQL
+312 GDGRHRL

-326 LQQLCIFLR
+326 LQQLCVFLR

-344 SFSSSEQGT
+344 SFSSAEQGT
-353 TSQNSSISYCQ
+353 ASQNSSISYCQ
-364 EARGAPRSQNPSP
+364 EGRGAPRSPNPSP

-409 STQANVNSRISLH
+409 STQANANSRISLH
-422 SPFDVGHIDLPDI
+422 SPFDAGHIDLPDI

-466 TGSRRMTMEVLELL
+466 TGSRRVTMEVLELL
-480 VEDMSLIGDAIS
+480 VEDMFLIGDAIS
-492 ENVWEDDSL
+492 DNVWEDDSL

-512 VLSLLGET
+512 VLGLLGET
-520 ILYHKSNI
+520 ILYHKTNI

-535 MLVHHRMTFISI
+535 MLVHHRMAFISI

-553 LLQVLLPVEKASKV
+553 LLQILLPVEKASKV

-623 TCNFMVEVHKEGDK
+623 TCSFMVEVHKKGDK
-637 NLSELLELAD
+637 NVSELVELAE

-652 LPFHLHFPLLQECIH
+652 LPFHQHFPLLQECIH
-667 ICSNIWK
+667 ICSDIWK

-682 QVEGQKLLLHLL
+682 QAEGQKLLLHLL

-706 HCCLEVVKACLGIH
+706 HCCLEVVKDCLGIH
-720 NIAKPV
+720 NVAKPV
-726 PSISQGVHFLLHP
+726 SSICQGVHFLLHP
-739 KVLYEICTFGLQE
+739 RVLYEICTFGLQE
-752 DKNEVNSTAKSILIH
+752 DKNEVNSTAKAILIH
-767 LLQGRLMMEVLTWNK
+767 LLQGQLIMAVLTWNK
-782 FTEALCPVIPVL
+782 FIEALGPVIPVL

-824 APPRLQA
+824 GTTRLKA

-845 VAAKHLAFHVLNEE
+845 VALKHLSFHLLNEE
-859 GANLKRPCL
+859 GANLKRPHL
-868 DSNVLSSISN
+868 DGNVLSSISN
-878 LFIMEGAMELK
+878 LLVTEGAVELK
-889 LDDKMNSIIKAE
+889 LNDKMESIIRVK

-934 KMHDIVKKLG
+934 KMHHIVKKLG

-952 LNECVRV
+952 LNECVHV

-965 SIVVPCLTLLRKIVS
+965 SIMQPCLTLLRKIAC
-980 ADPEVRLSLAQ
+980 ADPVVRLSLAQ
-991 KPSLLLLLFRVSLIL
+991 QPSLLLLLFRVSVIL
-1006 QSDRAV
+1006 QDDRAV

-1023 LFDGIARTET
+1023 LFDEVARTET
-1033 WADGIASNNTE
+1033 WADGIASNNTD
-1044 VPAFSLP
+1044 VPAFTLP

-1081 ECLAMKPVTDML
+1081 ECLSMKPVSDML
-1093 KMAWNLSWYHGI
+1093 KMSWNLSWYHGI

-1116 ETETFLDSLKLSS
+1116 EAETFLDSLKLSS

-1141 YGLQDCLSLII
+1141 YGLQDCLSSII

-1186 TILKNFVWQKAMNR
+1186 TTLKSFVWQKAINR

-1218 LRFFNKLLREQKS
+1218 LRFLNKLLREQKS
-1231 NLESD
+1231 SLESD
-1236 HLKWILKS
+1236 DLKWILKS
-1244 LLKNPKSLMGLLVR
+1244 LLKNQPKSLLGLLVR
-1258 QDSQVQDEMDETQ
+1258 PESQAQDEIDETQ
-1271 AAVRQQLDK
+1271 AAVRQRLDK
-1280 ELIRLFNLLLVYSM
+1280 ELIRLFNMLLVCSM

-1300 SLELAGLF
+1300 GLELAGSF

-1342 HVTALPGWSTYSA
+1342 HVTALPDWSTYSA
-1355 AVEPVTICKKYLT
+1355 TVEPTTICRKYLT

-1383 NAMSFMGKGV
+1383 NARSFMGKGV

-1405 HEMMAQAKDM
+1405 REMMAQVKDM
-1415 DWISLWSLPYDSGE
+1415 DWISLWSLPYDNSE
-1429 EQVLS
+1429 EQVVS

-1455 ALGIGSALTSIEIG
+1455 ALGIGSALTSLEAG

-1518 TEDTKDCIWQGPCV
+1518 TEDMKDCIWQGPCV
-1532 HDEESGLSQT
+1532 HDEESGLFQT
-1542 GIPALKALLYHCQF
+1542 GIPALRALLYHCQF
-1556 YEHVNQMVKRCYL
+1556 YEHVNQMVKHCYL

-1582 KLSIEKGGTTD
+1582 NVNIEKGGITD
-1593 FDDSLNLWKAP
+1593 FDESLNLWKAP
-1604 PSQRKSSHSH
+1604 PSQSKSSHSH
-1614 STSQTMIL
+1614 STSETMIL
-1622 SASPSLGSVAE
+1622 SASPSLGSVTE
-1633 LQATVPSSASFIPET
+1633 LQATVPSSTSFIPET

-1657 QSDTTITESP
+1657 KSSLSQSDTTITGSP
-1667 SQHDSPMSAARS
+1667 SQHDSPMSAALS
-1679 KQCAVV
+1679 KQHAVV

-1704 PKDTGIALQQTHLLT
+1704 PKDTGLTLQQTHLLT
-1719 TLSSLVSAN
+1719 ALSSLVSAN
-1728 LVERCIL
+1728 LVESYIL
-1735 ELKAPLGRRCHIEN
+1735 ELKAPLGHRCHIEH

-1763 VSRLLKSCLLVDSQ
+1763 VSRLLKSCLLVDSH

-1788 LENTFRIL
+1788 LGNTFRIL
-1796 TIHPKAGLDTELKS
+1796 AIRPKDGLDTELTS
-1810 VLYETWVD
+1810 VLHETWVD
-1818 SFSLLATLL
+1818 FFSLLATLL
-1827 WKNGQISFPS
+1827 WESGQISFPF

-1856 IHLSATYP
+1856 IHLSRTYP

-1879 EEGRKQLQDKQSV
+1879 EEGRKQLQDKLSV

-1903 HTEEC
+1903 HTEGC
-1908 QAPVTQ
+1908 QASVTQ
-1914 LTALIIQVCE
+1914 LTTLIIQVCE

-1944 AVSKNAQKCALEADL
+1944 AVSKNAQKCALEVDL
-1959 IDSWIENMKHIHA
+1959 IDSCIENMKHIHA
-1972 QLNLDSLKPGKT
+1972 QLNLDSLKPGKA

-2010 EECKMAAL
+2010 EDCKMAAL

-2029 WPWLLADDSSMQIA
+2029 WPWFLTDDSSMQIA
-2043 LHLLCVYTANYPA
+2043 LHLLCVYTANYSA

-2063 ASGGQSSLLSAR
+2063 ASGGQSSFPSAR

-2086 LKLASHV
+2086 LKLASQV
-2093 SNDNSPVQQVVF
+2093 SNDNSPVQHVVF

-2113 SHDCRGII
+2113 SHDCKGII

-2131 SLSLPKGSNKNS
+2131 SLSLPKGSNKNH
-2143 GNVSTLWL
+2143 GNASTLWL
-2151 KLLLNISFG
+2151 KLLLNISLG

-2167 MKINGFLDQIIEMCK
+2167 MKINGFLDQIVEMCK

-2197 NICFSPANKPKILG
+2197 NICFNPANKPKILG
-2211 NDQAIAVLSS
+2211 NDQAIAVLSA

-2263 AYSLVKKSSPQ
+2263 AYSSVKKTSPQ

-2283 HVRCL
+2283 YVKCL
-2288 ENIVQLLDC
+2288 ENIMKLLD

>member
-1 MGTVVLRS
+1 FN
-9 PAGGP
+9 PFF
-14 RRVENSRRA
+14 
-23 SRAAPGGGLGAEA
+23 LGA
-36 GGLHFPR
+36 
-43 CSAGACSRAGGGS
+43 
-56 ARRLNAGGRSGAM
+56 
-69 ELSALVRKLGHELT
+69 GHELA
-83 EIRERSLKTI
+83 EIRERSLKTL

-108 HEKALFHNLLEWFNF
+108 HEKVLFRNLLEWFNF
-123 PVVPIKEE
+123 PLVPIKEE

-143 PAAQKM
+143 PAAQEM
-149 VGIGAV
+149 IGIGAV
-155 EFFSQLRSD
+155 EFFSQLRPN
-164 VDPNLQAIIDGIVDR
+164 VDPNLQAIIDGIVDG
-179 LFFLSSELP
+179 LFFLPSGFP
-188 SSSSVCYQAQSQPSV
+188 SSSLSVCYQAPSQPSG

-219 QSRSHLPQL
+219 QGRSQLPQL
-228 EISPKRTVVK
+228 EIPPKRTVVK

-255 HILSSNESSLR
+255 HVLSSNESSLR

-290 EIFLQRPKIVQSLL
+290 EIFLQRPKILPVLMGLYLQSLL

-312 GDGRHQL
+312 GDGRHRL

-344 SFSSSEQGT
+344 SFSSTEQGT
-353 TSQNSSISYCQ
+353 ASQNSSISYCQ
-364 EARGAPRSQNPSP
+364 EARGPPCSQNPSP

-398 QDWDAVSSSGN
+398 QDWDAASSSGN
-409 STQANVNSRISLH
+409 STQANANSRMSLH
-422 SPFDVGHIDLPDI
+422 SPLGVGHIDLPDI

-456 ILENAIPLLR
+456 VLENAIPLLR
-466 TGSRRMTMEVLELL
+466 TGSRRVTMEVLELL
-480 VEDMSLIGDAIS
+480 VEDMFLIGDAIS

-501 FALELKDKLLL
+501 FALELKEKLLL
-512 VLSLLGET
+512 VLGLLGET

-528 SAEQPKV
+528 SAEQPEV
-535 MLVHHRMTFISI
+535 MLMHHRMAFISI

-553 LLQVLLPVEKASKV
+553 LLQILLPVEKASKV
-567 TQKSLLNALFL
+567 LQKSLLSALFL
-578 LSLDMSFSLEYP
+578 LSLDVPFSVEYP
-590 SIHESIAA
+590 SVHDSVAA
-598 YLEQMSTENYSIYKQ
+598 YLEQISTENYTIYKQ
-613 VSEAAYSIEC
+613 ASEAAYSIEC
-623 TCNFMVEVHKEGDK
+623 TCSFMVEVRKKGDK
-637 NLSELLELAD
+637 NYSELVELAD

-652 LPFHLHFPLLQECIH
+652 LPYHQHFPLLQECIH
-667 ICSNIWK
+667 ICSNISK
-674 SAEANSLL
+674 SAEPNSLL
-682 QVEGQKLLLHLL
+682 QTEGQKVLLRLL
-694 SHPLLNIKAEAY
+694 SHPLVNIKAEAY
-706 HCCLEVVKACLGIH
+706 RCCLEVVKDSLGIQ

-726 PSISQGVHFLLHP
+726 SAICPGVHFLLHP

-752 DKNEVNSTAKSILIH
+752 DKNEVNSTAKAILMH
-767 LLQGRLMMEVLTWNK
+767 LLQGRLLMTTLTWNK
-782 FTEALCPVIPVL
+782 FIEALCPVIPVL
-794 QGYADTKDT
+794 QGYADTKDK
-803 LGKCIL
+803 LGNCIL
-809 SLSET
+809 ALSET
-814 TSDKGEGVLP
+814 TSDKGEGILP
-824 APPRLQA
+824 GTTRLRA

-845 VAAKHLAFHVLNEE
+845 VALKHLTFHLLNEE
-859 GANLKRPCL
+859 GANLKRPKL
-868 DSNVLSSISN
+868 HGSVLSSISN
-878 LFIMEGAMELK
+878 LFVMERAIELK
-889 LDDKMNSIIKAE
+889 LDDKTESLFKAE
-901 TVEKLYDI
+901 TVEKLHDI

-919 RKSAAEQLVVILEDT
+919 RKSAAEQLAIILEDIR
-934 KMHDIVKKLG
+934 MHGIVKKLG
-944 VIEKILAY
+944 VIEKVLAY
-952 LNECVRV
+952 LNECIHV

-965 SIVVPCLTLLRKIVS
+965 SIVLPCLTLLRKLVY
-980 ADPEVRLSLAQ
+980 ADPVVRLSLAQ
-991 KPSLLLLLFRVSLIL
+991 QSALLLLLFRVSLVF

-1012 LTETAVLLCLL
+1012 LTEATVLLCLL
-1023 LFDGIARTET
+1023 LFDEVARMEMWYEKTSYLMAYSPVKME
-1033 WADGIASNNTE
+1033 ALFVCS
-1044 VPAFSLP
+1044 FSVLLFVFSRYYLP
-1051 VAVVRR
+1051 VK
-1057 YHLPVRITAHH
+1057 ITGHH
-1068 VVSPNTVVVPLSS
+1068 IVSPNTIVVPLSS
-1081 ECLAMKPVTDML
+1081 ECLATKPVSDML

-1116 ETETFLDSLKLSS
+1116 EAETFLDSLKLSS

-1141 YGLQDCLSLII
+1141 YGLQDCLNSII
-1152 QAASHR
+1152 RAVSHR
-1158 DVRTALTRL
+1158 DVRAALTRL
-1167 SFYVLNDR
+1167 SFYILNDR
-1175 LALKCSSGPCG
+1175 LALKCSSGSCG
-1186 TILKNFVWQKAMNR
+1186 TNLKNFVWQKAINR
-1200 FLQVLPASVEDEK
+1200 FLQVLPASAEDEK

-1218 LRFFNKLLREQKS
+1218 LRFLNKLLREQRS
-1231 NLESD
+1231 SMESD

-1244 LLKNPKSLMGLLVR
+1244 LLKNKPKSLLGLLVR
-1258 QDSQVQDEMDETQ
+1258 PESQVQDERDEIQT
-1271 AAVRQQLDK
+1271 AVRQQLDK
-1280 ELIRLFNLLLVYSM
+1280 ELIRLFNTLLFCSM

-1300 SLELAGLF
+1300 GLELAGSF

-1335 RTLQGMV
+1335 RTLRGMV
-1342 HVTALPGWSTYSA
+1342 HVTALPAWSTYSA
-1355 AVEPVTICKKYLT
+1355 AVEPATICKKYLT

-1415 DWISLWSLPYDSGE
+1415 DWISLWSLPYDNSE
-1429 EQVLS
+1429 EQVAS
-1434 HLGLAW
+1434 QLGLAW
-1440 LVPLWV
+1440 LIPLWV

-1455 ALGIGSALTSIEIG
+1455 ALGIGSALTSLEIG

-1518 TEDTKDCIWQGPCV
+1518 SEDVKDCIWQGPCV
-1532 HDEESGLSQT
+1532 HDEESGLSQI
-1542 GIPALKALLYHCQF
+1542 GKPALKALLCHCQF
-1556 YEHVNQMVKRCYL
+1556 YEQVNQMVKHCYL
-1569 GCYMFDLNSYKED
+1569 GCYMFDLNSSRED
-1582 KLSIEKGGTTD
+1582 NLIIEKGGITD
-1593 FDDSLNLWKAP
+1593 LDDSLNLWKAP
-1604 PSQRKSSHSH
+1604 SSQSRSSRSQ
-1614 STSQTMIL
+1614 STSETMIR
-1622 SASPSLGSVAE
+1622 SASPSLGSVTDI
-1633 LQATVPSSASFIPET
+1633 QAIVPANSTTFIPET
-1648 VVDRLTAQG
+1648 AVSRLMAQG
-1657 QSDTTITESP
+1657 QSDTATTDSP
-1667 SQHDSPMSAARS
+1667 SRHDSPMSATLP
-1679 KQCAVV
+1679 KQRAVV

-1695 LLHNLLVVM
+1695 LLHNLLVVT
-1704 PKDTGIALQQTHLLT
+1704 PKDTGIALQQAHLLT
-1719 TLSSLVSAN
+1719 ALSSLVSAN
-1728 LVERCIL
+1728 LIERYIL
-1735 ELKAPLGRRCHIEN
+1735 ELKAPLGHPCHIEH

-1777 LVSQD
+1777 LVIQD

-1788 LENTFRIL
+1788 LGNIFTIL
-1796 TIHPKAGLDTELKS
+1796 TIRPKDGLDTELTS
-1810 VLYETWVD
+1810 VLHETWVD
-1818 SFSLLATLL
+1818 FFNLLATLL
-1827 WKNGQISFPS
+1827 WKSGQISFPS

-1848 IIDTISDC
+1848 VIDTICDC
-1856 IHLSATYP
+1856 IHLSTTYP
-1864 ALYVASL
+1864 ALYMASL

-1879 EEGRKQLQDKQSV
+1879 EEGRRQLQDKQSI

-1897 ISFLLD
+1897 ASFLLD
-1903 HTEEC
+1903 HVEGC
-1908 QAPVTQ
+1908 QASVTQ

-1924 RKSSKDVLKE
+1924 RKSSKDMLNE

-1944 AVSKNAQKCALEADL
+1944 AVSKNAQKCALEVDL
-1959 IDSWIENMKHIHA
+1959 IDSCIENMKHIHA

-1984 QRKKE
+1984 QKKKE
-1989 DNLIKELR
+1989 DNLIKQLR

-2010 EECKMAAL
+2010 EECKMTAL

-2029 WPWLLADDSSMQIA
+2029 WPWFLIDDSSMQIA

-2063 ASGGQSSLLSAR
+2063 ASGGQSSLPSAR
-2075 SAAGN
+2075 TAAGN
-2080 SLMHYI
+2080 SLMHNI
-2086 LKLASHV
+2086 LKLASQV
-2093 SNDNSPVQQVVF
+2093 SNDNSPIQQVVF
-2105 CLISNLAL
+2105 CLLSNLAL
-2113 SHDCRGII
+2113 SHDCKGII

-2131 SLSLPKGSNKNS
+2131 CLPLPKGSHKNL

-2160 EDGQQMV
+2160 EDGQQMF
-2167 MKINGFLDQIIEMCK
+2167 MKINGFLDQIVEMCK

-2197 NICFSPANKPKILG
+2197 NICFSPANKPKILA
-2211 NDQAIAVLSS
+2211 NDKAIAVLSA
-2221 CLESNSP
+2221 CLESDSR

-2256 IRRRIDE
+2256 IKRRIDE
-2263 AYSLVKKSSPQ
+2263 AYSSVKKITPE

-2283 HVRCL
+2283 YLKCL

>member
-1 MGTVVLRS
+1 
-9 PAGGP
+9 
-14 RRVENSRRA
+14 
-23 SRAAPGGGLGAEA
+23 
-36 GGLHFPR
+36 
-43 CSAGACSRAGGGS
+43 
-56 ARRLNAGGRSGAM
+56 
-69 ELSALVRKLGHELT
+69 
-83 EIRERSLKTI
+83 
-93 LFKLDH
+93 KLDH

-108 HEKALFHNLLEWFNF
+108 HEKVLFCNLLEWFNF

-149 VGIGAV
+149 IGIGAV
-155 EFFSQLRSD
+155 EFFSQLRPN
-164 VDPNLQAIIDGIVDR
+164 VDPNLQAIIDGIVDG
-179 LFFLSSELP
+179 LFFLPSGLP
-188 SSSSVCYQAQSQPSV
+188 SSSMSVCYQTRSQPS
-203 DQPVL
+203 
-208 PQEELFTGYFC
+208 ELFTGYFC
-219 QSRSHLPQL
+219 QGRSHLLQL
-228 EISPKRTVVK
+228 EMPPKRTVVK

-255 HILSSNESSLR
+255 HVLSSNESSLR

-312 GDGRHQL
+312 GDGRHRL

-344 SFSSSEQGT
+344 SFASTEQGT
-353 TSQNSSISYCQ
+353 ASHNSSISYCQ
-364 EARGAPRSQNPSP
+364 EARGPPRSQNPSP

-398 QDWDAVSSSGN
+398 QDWDAASSSGN
-409 STQANVNSRISLH
+409 STQANANSRISLH
-422 SPFDVGHIDLPDI
+422 SPLDVGHIDLPDT

-466 TGSRRMTMEVLELL
+466 TGSRRVTMEVLDLL
-480 VEDMSLIGDAIS
+480 VEDMFLIGDAIS

-512 VLSLLGET
+512 VLGLLGET
-520 ILYHKSNI
+520 ILYHKTNI
-528 SAEQPKV
+528 SAEQPEV
-535 MLVHHRMTFISI
+535 MLVHHRMAFISI

-553 LLQVLLPVEKASKV
+553 LLQILLPVEKASKV
-567 TQKSLLNALFL
+567 LQKSLLHALFL
-578 LSLDMSFSLEYP
+578 LSLDASFSLEYP
-590 SIHESIAA
+590 SVHESITA
-598 YLEQMSTENYSIYKQ
+598 YLEQMNTENYSIYKQ
-613 VSEAAYSIEC
+613 ASEAAYSIEC
-623 TCNFMVEVHKEGDK
+623 TCNFMVEVRKKGDR
-637 NLSELLELAD
+637 NLSELVELAD

-652 LPFHLHFPLLQECIH
+652 LPYHQHFPLLQECIH

-674 SAEANSLL
+674 SAKDNPLL
-682 QVEGQKLLLHLL
+682 QSDSQKVLLRLL

-706 HCCLEVVKACLGIH
+706 HCCLEVVKDCLGIH

-726 PSISQGVHFLLHP
+726 SSVCHGVHFLLHP

-752 DKNEVNSTAKSILIH
+752 DKNEVNSTAKAILMH
-767 LLQGRLMMEVLTWNK
+767 LLQGQLVMAVLTWNK
-782 FTEALCPVIPVL
+782 FIEALYPIIPVL

-803 LGKCIL
+803 LGNCIL
-809 SLSET
+809 TLSET
-814 TSDKGEGVLP
+814 TSNKGEGILP
-824 APPRLQA
+824 RTTRLRA

-845 VAAKHLAFHVLNEE
+845 IALKHLTFHLLNEE
-859 GANLKRPCL
+859 GANLKRPHL
-868 DSNVLSSISN
+868 HGSMLSSISN
-878 LFIMEGAMELK
+878 LFIIERAIELK
-889 LDDKMNSIIKAE
+889 LDDKTESIFKAE
-901 TVEKLYDI
+901 TVEKLYGI

-919 RKSAAEQLVVILEDT
+919 RKSAAEQLTIILE
-934 KMHDIVKKLG
+934 G
-944 VIEKILAY
+944 KILQTTCVHIY
-952 LNECVRV
+952 LIVTCIYFFSLFLQ
-959 DGKLME
+959 LME
-965 SIVVPCLTLLRKIVS
+965 SIVLPCLTLLRKLVY
-980 ADPEVRLSLAQ
+980 ADPVVRLSLAQ
-991 KPSLLLLLFRVSLIL
+991 QSSLLLLLFRVSLIF
-1006 QSDRAV
+1006 QNDRAV
-1012 LTETAVLLCLL
+1012 LTETTVLLCLL
-1023 LFDGIARTET
+1023 LFDEVARTET
-1033 WADGIASNNTE
+1033 CNDTGLPT
-1044 VPAFSLP
+1044 FSLP

-1057 YHLPVRITAHH
+1057 YHLPVRISAYH
-1068 VVSPNTVVVPLSS
+1068 VVSPNTIVVPLSS
-1081 ECLAMKPVTDML
+1081 ECLAMKPVSDML

-1105 ENLLQLINYEK
+1105 GNLLQLINYEK
-1116 ETETFLDSLKLSS
+1116 EAETFLDSLKLSS
-1129 EDILILKITHTN
+1129 EDILVLKITHTN
-1141 YGLQDCLSLII
+1141 YGLQYCLNSVI
-1152 QAASHR
+1152 QAVSHR
-1158 DVRTALTRL
+1158 DVRAALTRL

-1175 LALKCSSGPCG
+1175 LALKSSSGSCG
-1186 TILKNFVWQKAMNR
+1186 TTLKNFVWQKAINR

-1218 LRFFNKLLREQKS
+1218 LRFLNKLFKEQRS
-1231 NLESD
+1231 SLESD

-1244 LLKNPKSLMGLLVR
+1244 LLKNKPKSLLGLLVR
-1258 QDSQVQDEMDETQ
+1258 PESKVRDEIDEIQ
-1271 AAVRQQLDK
+1271 SAVRQQLDK
-1280 ELIRLFNLLLVYSM
+1280 ELIRLFNTLLFCSM
-1294 SVTDRE
+1294 SVTDRYDG
-1300 SLELAGLF
+1300 LELAGSF
-1308 RTELALKLLQCL
+1308 RTELALMLLQCL

-1335 RTLQGMV
+1335 RTLRGMV
-1342 HVTALPGWSTYSA
+1342 HVTALPDWSTYSA

-1405 HEMMAQAKDM
+1405 HEMMAQAKDT
-1415 DWISLWSLPYDSGE
+1415 DWISLWSLPYDNSE

-1434 HLGLAW
+1434 QLGLAW

-1455 ALGIGSALTSIEIG
+1455 ALGIGSALTSLEIG

-1518 TEDTKDCIWQGPCV
+1518 TEDVKDCIWQGPCV

-1542 GIPALKALLYHCQF
+1542 GKPALKALLYHCQF
-1556 YEHVNQMVKRCYL
+1556 YEHVNQMVKHCYL
-1569 GCYMFDLNSYKED
+1569 GCYMFDLNSSKD
-1582 KLSIEKGGTTD
+1582 NLIVEKGD
-1593 FDDSLNLWKAP
+1593 FDDSLNFWNAP
-1604 PSQRKSSHSH
+1604 SSKSQSSHSQ
-1614 STSQTMIL
+1614 STSETM
-1622 SASPSLGSVAE
+1622 V
-1633 LQATVPSSASFIPET
+1633 TC
-1648 VVDRLTAQG
+1648 
-1657 QSDTTITESP
+1657 QSDTTTTESP
-1667 SQHDSPMSAARS
+1667 SQDDSPMSAALS
-1679 KQCAVV
+1679 KQRAVV

-1695 LLHNLLVVM
+1695 LLHNLLVVT
-1704 PKDTGIALQQTHLLT
+1704 PKDTGIALQQAHLLT
-1719 TLSSLVSAN
+1719 ALSSLVSAN
-1728 LVERCIL
+1728 LVEKCIL
-1735 ELKAPLGRRCHIEN
+1735 ELKAPFGRPCHVEH

-1763 VSRLLKSCLLVDSQ
+1763 MSQLLKSCLLVDSQ
-1777 LVSQD
+1777 LVIQD

-1788 LENTFRIL
+1788 LGNSFTIL
-1796 TIHPKAGLDTELKS
+1796 AIRSKDGLDTEITS
-1810 VLYETWVD
+1810 VLHETWVD
-1818 SFSLLATLL
+1818 FFNLLATLL
-1827 WKNGQISFPS
+1827 WKSGQISFPS
-1837 VTAALANHCTA
+1837 VTEALANHCTA
-1848 IIDTISDC
+1848 IIDTICDC
-1856 IHLSATYP
+1856 IHLSTTFP
-1864 ALYVASL
+1864 ALYMASL

-1879 EEGRKQLQDKQSV
+1879 EEGRRQLQDKQSI

-1903 HTEEC
+1903 HAEGC
-1908 QAPVTQ
+1908 QASVTH
-1914 LTALIIQVCE
+1914 LTVCE
-1924 RKSSKDVLKE
+1924 RNSSKDVLKE
-1934 VATNALLSLL
+1934 VATDALLSLL
-1944 AVSKNAQKCALEADL
+1944 AVSKNAQKCALEVDL
-1959 IDSWIENMKHIHA
+1959 IDSHIENMKHIHA
-1972 QLNLDSLKPGKT
+1972 QLNLDSLKPGKA
-1984 QRKKE
+1984 QKKKE
-1989 DNLIKELR
+1989 DNLIKQLR

-2029 WPWLLADDSSMQIA
+2029 WPWLLIDDSSMQIA

-2063 ASGGQSSLLSAR
+2063 ASGQPSLPSAR
-2075 SAAGN
+2075 SAAGG
-2080 SLMHYI
+2080 SLMHNI
-2086 LKLASHV
+2086 LKLASQV
-2093 SNDNSPVQQVVF
+2093 LNDNSPVQQVVF
-2105 CLISNLAL
+2105 CLLSNLAL
-2113 SHDCRGII
+2113 SHDCKGII

-2131 SLSLPKGSNKNS
+2131 SLSLPKGSHKNH

-2160 EDGQQMV
+2160 EDGQQMI
-2167 MKINGFLDQIIEMCK
+2167 MKINGFLDQIVEMCK

-2197 NICFSPANKPKILG
+2197 NICFSPTNKPKILANG
-2211 NDQAIAVLSS
+2211 KLLSA
-2221 CLESNSP
+2221 CLESDSH

-2263 AYSLVKKSSPQ
+2263 AYSLVKKSKSS
-2274 PEENELHAY
+2274 N
-2283 HVRCL
+2283 
-2288 ENIVQLLDC
+2288 

>member
-1 MGTVVLRS
+1 
-9 PAGGP
+9 
-14 RRVENSRRA
+14 
-23 SRAAPGGGLGAEA
+23 
-36 GGLHFPR
+36 
-43 CSAGACSRAGGGS
+43 
-56 ARRLNAGGRSGAM
+56 M
-69 ELSALVRKLGHELT
+69 ELSSLVRKLGHELA

-108 HEKALFHNLLEWFNF
+108 HEKMLFFNLLEWFNF
-123 PVVPIKEE
+123 PVVPMKEE
-131 VLNFVNSLIKHP
+131 VLNFVNNLIQHP
-143 PAAQKM
+143 PAAQKLM
-149 VGIGAV
+149 GIGAV
-155 EFFSQLRSD
+155 EFFSQLRPD
-164 VDPNLQAIIDGIVDR
+164 VDPSLQAIVDGIVNG
-179 LFFLSSELP
+179 LFFLPSGLP
-188 SSSSVCYQAQSQPSV
+188 SSSLSVYYQAQSQPSV
-203 DQPVL
+203 DQPVP
-208 PQEELFTGYFC
+208 PQEELFTGYFY
-219 QSRSHLPQL
+219 QGRSHLLPL
-228 EISPKRTVVK
+228 EVPPRRTVVK

-255 HILSSNESSLR
+255 HVLSSNESSLR

-312 GDGRHQL
+312 GDGRHRL

-344 SFSSSEQGT
+344 SFSSTEQGT
-353 TSQNSSISYCQ
+353 ASQNSSISYCR
-364 EARGAPRSQNPSP
+364 EARGPLHSQNPSP

-398 QDWDAVSSSGN
+398 QDWDAASSSGN
-409 STQANVNSRISLH
+409 STQANANSRISLH
-422 SPFDVGHIDLPDI
+422 SPLDVGHIDLPDI

-466 TGSRRMTMEVLELL
+466 TGSRRVTMEVLELL
-480 VEDMSLIGDAIS
+480 VEDMFLIGDTIS

-512 VLSLLGET
+512 VLGLLGET
-520 ILYHKSNI
+520 ILYHKTNI
-528 SAEQPKV
+528 SAEQPEV
-535 MLVHHRMTFISI
+535 MLVHHRMAFISI

-553 LLQVLLPVEKASKV
+553 LLQILLPVEKASKV
-567 TQKSLLNALFL
+567 LQKNLLNALFL
-578 LSLDMSFSLEYP
+578 LSLDLSFSLEYP

-613 VSEAAYSIEC
+613 ASEAAYSIEC
-623 TCNFMVEVHKEGDK
+623 TCSFLTEVHKKGDE
-637 NLSELLELAD
+637 NLSELVELAD

-652 LPFHLHFPLLQECIH
+652 LPYHQHFPLLHESIR

-674 SAEANSLL
+674 SAEAKSLL
-682 QVEGQKLLLHLL
+682 QAESQKVLLSLL
-694 SHPLLNIKAEAY
+694 SHPSLKIKTEAY
-706 HCCLEVVKACLGIH
+706 HCCLEIVKDSLGIH
-720 NIAKPV
+720 NVAQPV
-726 PSISQGVHFLLHP
+726 SSVCRGVHFLLHP

-752 DKNEVNSTAKSILIH
+752 DKNEVNCTAKAILMH
-767 LLQGRLMMEVLTWNK
+767 LLQGQLVMAALTWNK
-782 FTEALCPVIPVL
+782 FIEALCPVIPVL

-803 LGKCIL
+803 LGKCIFT
-809 SLSET
+809 LSET

-824 APPRLQA
+824 RTTRLRA

-845 VAAKHLAFHVLNEE
+845 VALKHLTFHLLNEE
-859 GANLKRPCL
+859 GANLKRPHL
-868 DSNVLSSISN
+868 HGSVLSTISN
-878 LFIMEGAMELK
+878 LFVVERAIELK
-889 LDDKMNSIIKAE
+889 LDDKTEPIFKAE
-901 TVEKLYDI
+901 TVEKLYDVF
-909 LTSDAVDLVL
+909 TSDAVDLVL
-919 RKSAAEQLVVILEDT
+919 RKSAADQLAIILEDI
-934 KMHDIVKKLG
+934 KMHGVVKKLG

-952 LNECVRV
+952 LSECISV

-965 SIVVPCLTLLRKIVS
+965 SIVLPCLTLLRKLVY
-980 ADPEVRLSLAQ
+980 ADPVVRLSLAQ
-991 KPSLLLLLFRVSLIL
+991 QSSLLLVLFRVSLIF
-1006 QSDRAV
+1006 QNDRAV
-1012 LTETAVLLCLL
+1012 LTETTVLLCLL
-1023 LFDGIARTET
+1023 LFDEVARTEI
-1033 WADGIASNNTE
+1033 WADDITVNDTGL
-1044 VPAFSLP
+1044 PAFSLP

-1057 YHLPVRITAHH
+1057 YHLPVRITGHH

-1081 ECLAMKPVTDML
+1081 EYLAMKPVSDML
-1093 KMAWNLSWYHGI
+1093 KMAWNLSWNHGI

-1116 ETETFLDSLKLSS
+1116 EAETFLDSLKLSS
-1129 EDILILKITHTN
+1129 EDILILKITHMN
-1141 YGLQDCLSLII
+1141 CGLQDCLNSIV
-1152 QAASHR
+1152 QAVSHR
-1158 DVRTALTRL
+1158 DVRAALTRL
-1167 SFYVLNDR
+1167 SFYILNDR
-1175 LALKCSSGPCG
+1175 LALNCNSGSCG
-1186 TILKNFVWQKAMNR
+1186 ITLKNFVWQKAINR
-1200 FLQVLPASVEDEK
+1200 FLQVLPASLEDEK

-1218 LRFFNKLLREQKS
+1218 LRFLNKLLREQRS

-1244 LLKNPKSLMGLLVR
+1244 LLKNKPKSLLGLLVR
-1258 QDSQVQDEMDETQ
+1258 PESQERDEVDEIQT
-1271 AAVRQQLDK
+1271 AVRQQLDK
-1280 ELIRLFNLLLVYSM
+1280 ELIRLFNTLLFCSV

-1300 SLELAGLF
+1300 GLELAGSF

-1335 RTLQGMV
+1335 RTLRAMV
-1342 HVTALPGWSTYSA
+1342 HVTALPDWSTCSA
-1355 AVEPVTICKKYLT
+1355 EVEPVAICKKYLT

-1405 HEMMAQAKDM
+1405 HEMMAQAKDT
-1415 DWISLWSLPYDSGE
+1415 DWISLWSLSYDNSE

-1434 HLGLAW
+1434 QLGLAW
-1440 LVPLWV
+1440 LIPLWV

-1455 ALGIGSALTSIEIG
+1455 ALGIGSALTSLEAG

-1505 AFILQNLLVIPIP
+1505 AFILQNLLVLPIP
-1518 TEDTKDCIWQGPCV
+1518 TEDVKGCIWQGPCV
-1532 HDEESGLSQT
+1532 HDEESGLSQA
-1542 GIPALKALLYHCQF
+1542 GKPALQALLYHCQF
-1556 YEHVNQMVKRCYL
+1556 YEHVNQMVKHCYL
-1569 GCYMFDLNSYKED
+1569 GCYMFDLKSSKENN
-1582 KLSIEKGGTTD
+1582 LIVEKGGITD

-1604 PSQRKSSHSH
+1604 SSQSRSSCSQ
-1614 STSQTMIL
+1614 STSETMIQ
-1622 SASPSLGSVAE
+1622 SASPSLGSVTE
-1633 LQATVPSSASFIPET
+1633 LQAIVPKNSTSFIPET
-1648 VVDRLTAQG
+1648 VVDRLMAQG
-1657 QSDTTITESP
+1657 QSDTTTTESLG
-1667 SQHDSPMSAARS
+1667 QHDSPMSATLS
-1679 KQCAVV
+1679 KQRAVV

-1695 LLHNLLVVM
+1695 LLHNLLVVT
-1704 PKDTGIALQQTHLLT
+1704 PKDTGIALQRAHLLT
-1719 TLSSLVSAN
+1719 ALSSLVSAN
-1728 LVERCIL
+1728 LIGRCIL
-1735 ELKAPLGRRCHIEN
+1735 ELKAPLGHPCHIED
-1749 VKAQVLLLLQYLSS
+1749 VKAQVLSLLQYLSS
-1763 VSRLLKSCLLVDSQ
+1763 VSRLLKSCILVDSQ
-1777 LVSQD
+1777 LVIQD

-1788 LENTFRIL
+1788 LGNTFMIL
-1796 TIHPKAGLDTELKS
+1796 SIRSKDGLDTELTS
-1810 VLYETWVD
+1810 VLHETWAD
-1818 SFSLLATLL
+1818 IFNLLATLL
-1827 WKNGQISFPS
+1827 WKCGQISFPS
-1837 VTAALANHCTA
+1837 VTAAFANHCTA
-1848 IIDTISDC
+1848 VIDTVCDC
-1856 IHLSATYP
+1856 IHQSTTYP
-1864 ALYVASL
+1864 ALYMASL
-1871 QFLSVLLN
+1871 QFLSALLN
-1879 EEGRKQLQDKQSV
+1879 EEGRRQLQDKQSL
-1892 CQNPT
+1892 CQNTT

-1903 HTEEC
+1903 HTEGC
-1908 QAPVTQ
+1908 QASVTQ
-1914 LTALIIQVCE
+1914 LTELIIQIRE
-1924 RKSSKDVLKE
+1924 RKKDALKE

-1944 AVSKNAQKCALEADL
+1944 AVSKNAQKCALKVDL
-1959 IDSWIENMKHIHA
+1959 IDSLIENMKHIHA
-1972 QLNLDSLKPGKT
+1972 QLNLDSLKPGKA
-1984 QRKKE
+1984 QKKKE
-1989 DNLIKELR
+1989 DNLIKQLR

-2010 EECKMAAL
+2010 KESKMAAL
-2018 KAHLVPVLHSL
+2018 KTHLIPVLHSL
-2029 WPWLLADDSSMQIA
+2029 WSWFLTDNLSMQIA

-2056 GCASLCW
+2056 GCASLCC
-2063 ASGGQSSLLSAR
+2063 ASGGQSSLPSGR

-2080 SLMHYI
+2080 SLMHNI
-2086 LKLASHV
+2086 LKLASQV

-2105 CLISNLAL
+2105 CLLSNLAL
-2113 SHDCRGII
+2113 SHDCKGII

-2131 SLSLPKGSNKNS
+2131 SLSLPKGSHKNP

-2151 KLLLNISFG
+2151 KLLLNITFG

-2167 MKINGFLDQIIEMCK
+2167 MKINGFLDQIVEMCQ
-2182 YKHKSSQ
+2182 YKHKNSQ

-2197 NICFSPANKPKILG
+2197 NVCFSPANKPKIIA
-2211 NDQAIAVLSS
+2211 NDKAIAVLSA
-2221 CLESNSP
+2221 CFESDSR

-2263 AYSLVKKSSPQ
+2263 AYSLVKKATPQ

-2283 HVRCL
+2283 HLKCL

>member
-1 MGTVVLRS
+1 
-9 PAGGP
+9 
-14 RRVENSRRA
+14 
-23 SRAAPGGGLGAEA
+23 
-36 GGLHFPR
+36 
-43 CSAGACSRAGGGS
+43 
-56 ARRLNAGGRSGAM
+56 M
-69 ELSALVRKLGHELT
+69 ELSSLVRKLGHELT

-108 HEKALFHNLLEWFNF
+108 HEKALFRNLLEWFNF
-123 PVVPIKEE
+123 PVVPVKEE
-131 VLNFVNSLIKHP
+131 VLNFVSSLIKHP

-149 VGIGAV
+149 IGIGAV

-164 VDPNLQAIIDGIVDR
+164 VDPNLQAIIDGIVDG
-179 LFFLSSELP
+179 LFFLPSELP
-188 SSSSVCYQAQSQPSV
+188 SSSLSVCYQAQAQPSV
-203 DQPVL
+203 DKPVL

-228 EISPKRTVVK
+228 EIPPKRTVVK

-255 HILSSNESSLR
+255 HVLSSNESSLR

-290 EIFLQRPKIVQSLL
+290 EIFLQRPKIVQARIHINLL

-326 LQQLCIFLR
+326 LQQLCVFLR
-335 SRLNFHRDP
+335 RRLNFHRDP
-344 SFSSSEQGT
+344 SFSTSEQGT
-353 TSQNSSISYCQ
+353 ASQNSSISYCQ

-409 STQANVNSRISLH
+409 STQANANSRISLH

-435 ENEDTLELQMKQ
+435 DNEDTLELQMKQ

-456 ILENAIPLLR
+456 ILENAVPLLR
-466 TGSRRMTMEVLELL
+466 TGSRRVTMEVLELL
-480 VEDMSLIGDAIS
+480 VEDMFLIGDAIS

-512 VLSLLGET
+512 VLGLLGET

-535 MLVHHRMTFISI
+535 MLVHHRMAFTSI

-590 SIHESIAA
+590 SIHESVAA
-598 YLEQMSTENYSIYKQ
+598 YLEQMSTENYSIYQQ

-623 TCNFMVEVHKEGDK
+623 TCSFMVEVHKEGDK

-647 QALSS
+647 QSLSS

-674 SAEANSLL
+674 SAKANSLL
-682 QVEGQKLLLHLL
+682 QAEGQKLLLHLL

-706 HCCLEVVKACLGIH
+706 HCCLEVVKDCLGIH

-726 PSISQGVHFLLHP
+726 SSICQGVHFLLHP

-752 DKNEVNSTAKSILIH
+752 DKNEVNSTAKTILIH
-767 LLQGRLMMEVLTWNK
+767 LLKGQLMMEVLTWNK
-782 FTEALCPVIPVL
+782 FIEALFPVLPVL

-814 TSDKGEGVLP
+814 TSDKGEGILP
-824 APPRLQA
+824 RTPRLQA

-845 VAAKHLAFHVLNEE
+845 VAAKHLAFHLLNEE
-859 GANLKRPCL
+859 GASLKRPPL
-868 DSNVLSSISN
+868 DGSVLSSISN
-878 LFIMEGAMELK
+878 LFIIEGAMELK
-889 LDDKMNSIIKAE
+889 LNDKMDSIIKVK

-919 RKSAAEQLVVILEDT
+919 RKSAAEQLVVILEDA
-934 KMHDIVKKLG
+934 KMHDTVKKLG
-944 VIEKILAY
+944 VKEKILAY
-952 LNECVRV
+952 LNEWVHV

-965 SIVVPCLTLLRKIVS
+965 SMVLPCLMLLRKIVC
-980 ADPEVRLSLAQ
+980 ADPAVRLSLAQ
-991 KPSLLLLLFRVSLIL
+991 QPSLLLLLFRVSLIL

-1023 LFDGIARTET
+1023 LFDEAARTET
-1033 WADGIASNNTE
+1033 WADGIASNYTE

-1081 ECLAMKPVTDML
+1081 ECLTMKPVSDML
-1093 KMAWNLSWYHGI
+1093 KTAWNLSWYHGI

-1116 ETETFLDSLKLSS
+1116 EAETFLDTLKLSS

-1152 QAASHR
+1152 QASSHS

-1167 SFYVLNDR
+1167 GFYVLNDR

-1186 TILKNFVWQKAMNR
+1186 TTLKSFDWQKAINR

-1218 LRFFNKLLREQKS
+1218 LRFLNKLLREQKS

-1244 LLKNPKSLMGLLVR
+1244 LLKNQPKSLLGLLVR
-1258 QDSQVQDEMDETQ
+1258 PESQEQNEMDETQ
-1271 AAVRQQLDK
+1271 AAVRQRLDK
-1280 ELIRLFNLLLVYSM
+1280 ELIRLFNMLLVCSV

-1300 SLELAGLF
+1300 GLELAGSF

-1342 HVTALPGWSTYSA
+1342 HVTALPGWSTCSA

-1405 HEMMAQAKDM
+1405 HEMMAQAKDT
-1415 DWISLWSLPYDSGE
+1415 DWISLWSLPYDNSE
-1429 EQVLS
+1429 DQVLS

-1455 ALGIGSALTSIEIG
+1455 ALGIGSALTSLEIG

-1518 TEDTKDCIWQGPCV
+1518 TEDLKDCIWQGPCV

-1556 YEHVNQMVKRCYL
+1556 YEQMNQMVKHCYL

-1582 KLSIEKGGTTD
+1582 DLNIEKGG
-1593 FDDSLNLWKAP
+1593 
-1604 PSQRKSSHSH
+1604 
-1614 STSQTMIL
+1614 
-1622 SASPSLGSVAE
+1622 
-1633 LQATVPSSASFIPET
+1633 
-1648 VVDRLTAQG
+1648 
-1657 QSDTTITESP
+1657 IT
-1667 SQHDSPMSAARS
+1667 
-1679 KQCAVV
+1679 
-1685 TPALL
+1685 
-1690 SAVCS
+1690 
-1695 LLHNLLVVM
+1695 
-1704 PKDTGIALQQTHLLT
+1704 
-1719 TLSSLVSAN
+1719 
-1728 LVERCIL
+1728 
-1735 ELKAPLGRRCHIEN
+1735 
-1749 VKAQVLLLLQYLSS
+1749 
-1763 VSRLLKSCLLVDSQ
+1763 
-1777 LVSQD
+1777 
-1782 ELLKPL
+1782 
-1788 LENTFRIL
+1788 
-1796 TIHPKAGLDTELKS
+1796 
-1810 VLYETWVD
+1810 
-1818 SFSLLATLL
+1818 
-1827 WKNGQISFPS
+1827 
-1837 VTAALANHCTA
+1837 
-1848 IIDTISDC
+1848 
-1856 IHLSATYP
+1856 
-1864 ALYVASL
+1864 
-1871 QFLSVLLN
+1871 
-1879 EEGRKQLQDKQSV
+1879 
-1892 CQNPT
+1892 
-1897 ISFLLD
+1897 
-1903 HTEEC
+1903 
-1908 QAPVTQ
+1908 
-1914 LTALIIQVCE
+1914 
-1924 RKSSKDVLKE
+1924 
-1934 VATNALLSLL
+1934 
-1944 AVSKNAQKCALEADL
+1944 
-1959 IDSWIENMKHIHA
+1959 
-1972 QLNLDSLKPGKT
+1972 
-1984 QRKKE
+1984 
-1989 DNLIKELR
+1989 
-1997 CSMQLLRNCLFQN
+1997 
-2010 EECKMAAL
+2010 
-2018 KAHLVPVLHSL
+2018 
-2029 WPWLLADDSSMQIA
+2029 
-2043 LHLLCVYTANYPA
+2043 
-2056 GCASLCW
+2056 
-2063 ASGGQSSLLSAR
+2063 
-2075 SAAGN
+2075 
-2080 SLMHYI
+2080 
-2086 LKLASHV
+2086 
-2093 SNDNSPVQQVVF
+2093 
-2105 CLISNLAL
+2105 
-2113 SHDCRGII
+2113 
-2121 QKSNFLQNFL
+2121 
-2131 SLSLPKGSNKNS
+2131 
-2143 GNVSTLWL
+2143 
-2151 KLLLNISFG
+2151 
-2160 EDGQQMV
+2160 
-2167 MKINGFLDQIIEMCK
+2167 
-2182 YKHKSSQ
+2182 
-2189 HLALLILH
+2189 
-2197 NICFSPANKPKILG
+2197 
-2211 NDQAIAVLSS
+2211 
-2221 CLESNSP
+2221 
-2228 AVQRIGAASLWALL
+2228 
-2242 HNYQKAKVTLKNPS
+2242 
-2256 IRRRIDE
+2256 
-2263 AYSLVKKSSPQ
+2263 
-2274 PEENELHAY
+2274 
-2283 HVRCL
+2283 
-2288 ENIVQLLDC
+2288 

>member
-1 MGTVVLRS
+1 
-9 PAGGP
+9 
-14 RRVENSRRA
+14 
-23 SRAAPGGGLGAEA
+23 
-36 GGLHFPR
+36 
-43 CSAGACSRAGGGS
+43 
-56 ARRLNAGGRSGAM
+56 M
-69 ELSALVRKLGHELT
+69 ELAALVRKLGHELT

-108 HEKALFHNLLEWFNF
+108 NEKALFRNLLEWFNF

-149 VGIGAV
+149 IGIGAV

-179 LFFLSSELP
+179 LFFISSELP

-255 HILSSNESSLR
+255 HVLSSNESSLR

-326 LQQLCIFLR
+326 LQHLCIFLR

-353 TSQNSSISYCQ
+353 ASQNSSISYCQ

-409 STQANVNSRISLH
+409 STQANANSRISLH

-466 TGSRRMTMEVLELL
+466 TGSRRVTMEVLELL
-480 VEDMSLIGDAIS
+480 VEDMSLIGDSIS

-501 FALELKDKLLL
+501 FALELRDKLLL
-512 VLSLLGET
+512 VLGLLGET

-535 MLVHHRMTFISI
+535 MLVHHRMAFISI

-590 SIHESIAA
+590 SMHESIAA

-623 TCNFMVEVHKEGDK
+623 TCSFMVEAHKEGDK

-682 QVEGQKLLLHLL
+682 QVKGQKLLLHLL

-706 HCCLEVVKACLGIH
+706 HCCLEVVKDCLGIH

-726 PSISQGVHFLLHP
+726 PSVCQGVHFLLHP

-752 DKNEVNSTAKSILIH
+752 DKNEVNSTAKAILIY
-767 LLQGRLMMEVLTWNK
+767 LLQGRLMMEALTWNK
-782 FTEALCPVIPVL
+782 FIEALCPVIPVL

-814 TSDKGEGVLP
+814 SSDKGESILP
-824 APPRLQA
+824 GTPRLQA

-868 DSNVLSSISN
+868 NGNVLSSISN
-878 LFIMEGAMELK
+878 LFIIEGVMELK
-889 LDDKMNSIIKAE
+889 LDDKVNSIIKAE

-934 KMHDIVKKLG
+934 KMHDILKKLG

-952 LNECVRV
+952 LNECVHV

-965 SIVVPCLTLLRKIVS
+965 SIVVPCLTLLRKMVC
-980 ADPEVRLSLAQ
+980 ADPAVRLSLAHQ
-991 KPSLLLLLFRVSLIL
+991 PSLLLLLFRVSLIL
-1006 QSDRAV
+1006 QSDCTV
-1012 LTETAVLLCLL
+1012 LTEAAVLLCLL
-1023 LFDGIARTET
+1023 LFDEVARTET
-1033 WADGIASNNTE
+1033 WADGIASNNAE

-1051 VAVVRR
+1051 VAIVRR

-1081 ECLAMKPVTDML
+1081 ECLAMKPVADML

-1105 ENLLQLINYEK
+1105 ENLLQLANYEK

-1129 EDILILKITHTN
+1129 EDILILKITHTSF
-1141 YGLQDCLSLII
+1141 GLQDCLSLII

-1186 TILKNFVWQKAMNR
+1186 ATLKSFVWQKAMNR

-1218 LRFFNKLLREQKS
+1218 IRFLNKLLREQKS

-1236 HLKWILKS
+1236 HLKWILKL
-1244 LLKNPKSLMGLLVR
+1244 LLKNQPKSLTGLLVR
-1258 QDSQVQDEMDETQ
+1258 PESQVQDEMDETQ
-1271 AAVRQQLDK
+1271 AAVRQRLDK
-1280 ELIRLFNLLLVYSM
+1280 ELIRLFNLLLVCSM

-1300 SLELAGLF
+1300 GLELAGSF

-1415 DWISLWSLPYDSGE
+1415 DWISLWSLAYDSGE

-1446 DRDPEVRFT
+1446 DRDPE
-1455 ALGIGSALTSIEIG
+1455 
-1469 CIALAESCQNI
+1469 
-1480 SGGLWG
+1480 
-1486 TVINILLDQSEC
+1486 
-1498 SMVRREA
+1498 A
-1505 AFILQNLLVIPIP
+1505 AFILQNLLVIPMP

-1542 GIPALKALLYHCQF
+1542 GIPALQALLYHCQF
-1556 YEHVNQMVKRCYL
+1556 YEHVNQMVKHCYL
-1569 GCYMFDLNSYKED
+1569 GCYMFDLNSCKED
-1582 KLSIEKGGTTD
+1582 KLNIEKGGVTD

-1614 STSQTMIL
+1614 STSETMIL
-1622 SASPSLGSVAE
+1622 SASPSLGSVTE
-1633 LQATVPSSASFIPET
+1633 LQATVPSSASFIPEA

-1667 SQHDSPMSAARS
+1667 SQHDSPMSAGLS
-1679 KQCAVV
+1679 KQRAVV

-1735 ELKAPLGRRCHIEN
+1735 ELKAPWGHRCHMEH

-1763 VSRLLKSCLLVDSQ
+1763 VSRLLKSCLLVDSD

-1788 LENTFRIL
+1788 LGNTFRIL
-1796 TIHPKAGLDTELKS
+1796 TIHPKAGLDPELTS
-1810 VLYETWVD
+1810 ALHETWVD
-1818 SFSLLATLL
+1818 SFSFLATLL
-1827 WKNGQISFPS
+1827 WKSGQISFPS

-1856 IHLSATYP
+1856 IHLSTTYP

-1908 QAPVTQ
+1908 QAPVTE

-1934 VATNALLSLL
+1934 VTTNALLSLL

-1959 IDSWIENMKHIHA
+1959 IDSCMENMKHIHA
-1972 QLNLDSLKPGKT
+1972 QLNLDSLKPGKA

-2029 WPWLLADDSSMQIA
+2029 WPWFLADDSSMEIA

-2063 ASGGQSSLLSAR
+2063 GSGGQSSLPSAR

-2105 CLISNLAL
+2105 SLISNLAL
-2113 SHDCRGII
+2113 SHDCKGII

-2131 SLSLPKGSNKNS
+2131 SLSLPKGSNKNP
-2143 GNVSTLWL
+2143 GNVSTQWL

-2211 NDQAIAVLSS
+2211 NDQAIAVLSA

-2274 PEENELHAY
+2274 TEENELHAY
-2283 HVRCL
+2283 HVKCL